1 MFLNQSDKITIYR
14 PAWLAGNKM
23 QIIKRLR
30 LRARLAGSKKGINT
44 GINHFHPLGVFLND
58 LSDCTQHQLSAGG
71 EELPMLPVTWDGVLV
86 SISLIVAFIAS
97 FTALDTAGRVA
108 VSRGWSARFWLLA
121 GGSAMGIGI
130 WAMHFIG
137 MLAMMMPVTM
147 RYDIRLTSLSLL
159 VAILASCLA
168 FGQTV
173 GGLHLTRHRLLRG
186 SLILGAGVAA
196 MHYLGMYAL
205 LIEPRPEWNSV
216 LVVLSVLIAFVA
228 SGVALW
234 LAFHL
239 RKGEHH
245 LLLMR
250 GLASLVMGIA
260 IAGMHY
266 VGMAAATFSHHS
278 MMQSQGL
285 SNPGL
290 AVWVT
295 LITLTILGITL
306 LCSMLDAQMRATR
319 LAARLRF
326 ANKELLQL
334 ALHDNLTALPNRV
347 MLEQQ
352 LDRVIKKAM
361 LNDFRFAVIY
371 MDLDGFKAVN
381 DTWGHHVGDRL
392 LLAVAE
398 RLRSQLSETMLLA
411 RLGGD
416 EFVLMVKRCDISP
429 ARQLAQR
436 LVKVIG
442 KPFEFDRYV
451 LHVSLSAGIAIF
463 PLHGRNR
470 QELLF
475 NADAAMYH
483 TKNSGRNGW
492 CLFERAMSAATQHQ
506 LELTN
511 DLWEALERQQMRL
524 FYQPKFR
531 SGGTRLMGFEAL
543 LRWQHPQRGLL
554 TPELFL
560 PRAEKTG
567 QIVALGNWVI
577 EEACRQLRIWH
588 NQGHTEW
595 TVSVNLSALQ
605 FHQRDLLATLTRTLT
620 RYQLPG
626 CALMLEITEA
636 IAMRDPVFSQ
646 QRIRELQQ
654 AGVSIAIDNFGIGY
668 ANLLHLKDL
677 DASELKIDRS
687 FINSLRPGSEDATVV
702 SAMLTLAQSLNLRMV
717 AEGVETE
724 EQQHL
729 LTSLGFDA
737 LQGYLLGKP
746 TPADRV
752 EVFSL
757 AARQHPMPAASG

>member
-1 MFLNQSDKITIYR
+1 
-14 PAWLAGNKM
+14 
-23 QIIKRLR
+23 
-30 LRARLAGSKKGINT
+30 
-44 GINHFHPLGVFLND
+44 
-58 LSDCTQHQLSAGG
+58 
-71 EELPMLPVTWDGVLV
+71 MLPVTWDSVLICV
-86 SISLIVAFIAS
+86 SLIVVFIAS

-108 VSRGWSARFWLLA
+108 VSRGWSARFWLLV
-121 GGSAMGIGI
+121 GGIAMGIGV

-137 MLAMMMPVTM
+137 MLAMMMPMMM
-147 RYDIRLTSLSLL
+147 RYDTRLTILSLL
-159 VAILASCLA
+159 VAILASVLA

-173 GGLHLTRHRLLRG
+173 GGLHLTRQRLLRG
-186 SLILGAGVAA
+186 TLILGAGVVV

-205 LIEPRPEWNSV
+205 LIEPQPEWNAL
-216 LVVLSVLIAFVA
+216 LVALSVLIAFAA
-228 SGVALW
+228 SGLALW

-239 RKGEHH
+239 RQGDHH
-245 LLLMR
+245 LMLMR

-266 VGMAAATFSHHS
+266 VGMAAAEFSHSS
-278 MMQSQGL
+278 MMQPHGV
-285 SNPGL
+285 SNAGL

-306 LCSMLDAQMRATR
+306 LSSMLDAQLRAARLATR
-319 LAARLRF
+319 LNRANQELR
-326 ANKELLQL
+326 QL
-334 ALHDNLTALPNRV
+334 AMHDNLTTLPNRV

-352 LDRVIKKAM
+352 LDLAIKQAM
-361 LNDFRFAVIY
+361 LNEHRFAVIY

-392 LLAVAE
+392 LVAVAE
-398 RLRSQLSETMLLA
+398 RLCSQLSNTMLLV

-416 EFVLMVKRCDISP
+416 EFVLMAECDISA
-429 ARQLAQR
+429 ARQLAQK
-436 LVKVIG
+436 LVKVISS
-442 KPFEFDRYV
+442 PFELDRYV

-483 TKNSGRNGW
+483 TKHSGRNGW
-492 CLFERAMSAATQHQ
+492 CLFEPAMSAATQHQ
-506 LELTN
+506 LELAN
-511 DLWEALERQQMRL
+511 DLWEAIEREQMRL
-524 FYQPKFR
+524 FYQPKFC
-531 SGGTRLMGFEAL
+531 SGGTRLIGFEAL

-567 QIVALGNWVI
+567 QIIALGNWVI
-577 EEACRQLRIWH
+577 GEACRQLRIWH
-588 NQGHTEW
+588 SQGHSDW

-605 FHQRDLLATLTRTLT
+605 FHQRDLLTILTQTLARN
-620 RYQLPG
+620 QLPG
-626 CALMLEITEA
+626 SALMLEITEA
-636 IAMRDPVFSQ
+636 IAMRDPAFSQ

-654 AGVSIAIDNFGIGY
+654 AGVSVAIDNFGIGY

-687 FINSLRPGSEDATVV
+687 FINCLRPGSEDATVV

-752 EVFSL
+752 EALSFPSL
-757 AARQHPMPAASG
+757 RQPVASLSG

>member
-1 MFLNQSDKITIYR
+1 
-14 PAWLAGNKM
+14 
-23 QIIKRLR
+23 
-30 LRARLAGSKKGINT
+30 
-44 GINHFHPLGVFLND
+44 
-58 LSDCTQHQLSAGG
+58 
-71 EELPMLPVTWDGVLV
+71 MLPVTWDSVLICV
-86 SISLIVAFIAS
+86 SLIVVFIAS

-108 VSRGWSARFWLLA
+108 VSRGWSARFWLLV
-121 GGSAMGIGI
+121 GGIAMGIGV

-137 MLAMMMPVTM
+137 MLAMMMPMMM
-147 RYDIRLTSLSLL
+147 RYDTRLTILSLL
-159 VAILASCLA
+159 VAILASVLA

-173 GGLHLTRHRLLRG
+173 GGLHLTRQRLLRG
-186 SLILGAGVAA
+186 TLILGAGVVV

-205 LIEPRPEWNSV
+205 LIEPQPEWNAL
-216 LVVLSVLIAFVA
+216 LVALSVLIAFAA
-228 SGVALW
+228 SGLALW

-239 RKGEHH
+239 RQGDHH
-245 LLLMR
+245 LMLMR

-266 VGMAAATFSHHS
+266 VGMAAAEFSHSS
-278 MMQSQGL
+278 MMQPHGV
-285 SNPGL
+285 SNAGL

-306 LCSMLDAQMRATR
+306 LSSMLDAQLRAARLATR
-319 LAARLRF
+319 LNRANQELR
-326 ANKELLQL
+326 QL
-334 ALHDNLTALPNRV
+334 AMHDNLTTLPNRV

-352 LDRVIKKAM
+352 LDLAIKQAM
-361 LNDFRFAVIY
+361 LNEHRFAVIY

-392 LLAVAE
+392 LVAVAE
-398 RLRSQLSETMLLA
+398 RLCSQLSNTMLLV

-416 EFVLMVKRCDISP
+416 EFVLMAECDISA
-429 ARQLAQR
+429 ARQLAQK
-436 LVKVIG
+436 LVKVISS
-442 KPFEFDRYV
+442 PFELDRYV

-483 TKNSGRNGW
+483 TKHSGRNGW
-492 CLFERAMSAATQHQ
+492 CLFEPAMSAATQHQ
-506 LELTN
+506 LELAN
-511 DLWEALERQQMRL
+511 DLWEAIEREQMRL
-524 FYQPKFR
+524 FYQPKFC

-567 QIVALGNWVI
+567 QIIALGNWVI
-577 EEACRQLRIWH
+577 GEACRQLRIWH
-588 NQGHTEW
+588 SQGHSDW

-605 FHQRDLLATLTRTLT
+605 FHQRDLLTILTQTLARN
-620 RYQLPG
+620 QLPDS
-626 CALMLEITEA
+626 ALMLEITEA
-636 IAMRDPVFSQ
+636 IAMRDPAFSQ

-654 AGVSIAIDNFGIGY
+654 AGVSVAIDNFGIGY

-687 FINSLRPGSEDATVV
+687 FINCLRPGSEDATVV

-752 EVFSL
+752 EALSFPSL
-757 AARQHPMPAASG
+757 RQPVASLSG

>member
-1 MFLNQSDKITIYR
+1 
-14 PAWLAGNKM
+14 
-23 QIIKRLR
+23 
-30 LRARLAGSKKGINT
+30 
-44 GINHFHPLGVFLND
+44 
-58 LSDCTQHQLSAGG
+58 
-71 EELPMLPVTWDGVLV
+71 MLPVTWDSVLICV
-86 SISLIVAFIAS
+86 SLIVAFIAS

-108 VSRGWSARFWLLA
+108 VSRGWSARFWLLV
-121 GGSAMGIGI
+121 GGIAMGIGV

-137 MLAMMMPVTM
+137 MLAMILPMMM
-147 RYDIRLTSLSLL
+147 RYDTRLTILSLL
-159 VAILASCLA
+159 VAILASVLA

-173 GGLHLTRHRLLRG
+173 GGLHLTRQRLLRG
-186 SLILGAGVAA
+186 TLILGAGVVV

-205 LIEPRPEWNSV
+205 LIEPQPEWNAL
-216 LVVLSVLIAFVA
+216 LVALSVLIAFAA
-228 SGVALW
+228 SGLALW

-239 RKGEHH
+239 RQGDHH
-245 LLLMR
+245 LMLMR

-266 VGMAAATFSHHS
+266 VGMAAAEFSHSS
-278 MMQSQGL
+278 MMQPHGV
-285 SNPGL
+285 SNAGL

-306 LCSMLDAQMRATR
+306 LSSMLDAQLRAARLATR
-319 LAARLRF
+319 LNRANQELR
-326 ANKELLQL
+326 QL
-334 ALHDNLTALPNRV
+334 AMHDNLTTLPNRV

-352 LDRVIKKAM
+352 LDLAIKQAM
-361 LNDFRFAVIY
+361 LNEHRFAVIY

-392 LLAVAE
+392 LVAVAE
-398 RLRSQLSETMLLA
+398 RLCSQLSNTMLLV

-416 EFVLMVKRCDISP
+416 EFVLMAECDISA
-429 ARQLAQR
+429 ARQLAQK
-436 LVKVIG
+436 LVKVISS
-442 KPFEFDRYV
+442 PFELDRYV

-483 TKNSGRNGW
+483 TKHSGRNGW
-492 CLFERAMSAATQHQ
+492 CLFEPAMSAATQHQ
-506 LELTN
+506 LELAN
-511 DLWEALERQQMRL
+511 DLWEAIEREQMRL
-524 FYQPKFR
+524 FYQPKFC

-567 QIVALGNWVI
+567 QIIALGNWVI
-577 EEACRQLRIWH
+577 GEACRQLRIWH
-588 NQGHTEW
+588 SQGHSDW

-605 FHQRDLLATLTRTLT
+605 FHQRDLLTILTQTLARN
-620 RYQLPG
+620 QLPG
-626 CALMLEITEA
+626 SALMLEITEA
-636 IAMRDPVFSQ
+636 IAMRDPAFSQ

-654 AGVSIAIDNFGIGY
+654 AGVSVAIDNFGIGY

-687 FINSLRPGSEDATVV
+687 FINCLRPGSEDATVV

-752 EVFSL
+752 EALSFPSL
-757 AARQHPMPAASG
+757 RQPVASLSG

>member
-1 MFLNQSDKITIYR
+1 
-14 PAWLAGNKM
+14 
-23 QIIKRLR
+23 
-30 LRARLAGSKKGINT
+30 
-44 GINHFHPLGVFLND
+44 
-58 LSDCTQHQLSAGG
+58 
-71 EELPMLPVTWDGVLV
+71 MLPVTWDSVLICV
-86 SISLIVAFIAS
+86 SLIVAFIAS

-108 VSRGWSARFWLLA
+108 VSRGWSARFWLLV
-121 GGSAMGIGI
+121 GGIAMGIGV

-137 MLAMMMPVTM
+137 MLAMMMPMMM
-147 RYDIRLTSLSLL
+147 RYDTRLTILSLL
-159 VAILASCLA
+159 VAILGSVLA

-173 GGLHLTRHRLLRG
+173 GGLHLTRQRLLRG
-186 SLILGAGVAA
+186 TLILGAGVVV

-205 LIEPRPEWNSV
+205 LIEPQPEWNAL
-216 LVVLSVLIAFVA
+216 LVALSVLIAFAA
-228 SGVALW
+228 SGLALW

-239 RKGEHH
+239 RQGDHH
-245 LLLMR
+245 LMLMR

-266 VGMAAATFSHHS
+266 VGMAAAEFSHSS
-278 MMQSQGL
+278 MMQPHGV
-285 SNPGL
+285 SNAGL

-295 LITLTILGITL
+295 LITLTILGVTL
-306 LCSMLDAQMRATR
+306 LSSMLDAQLRAARLATR
-319 LAARLRF
+319 LNRANQELR
-326 ANKELLQL
+326 QL
-334 ALHDNLTALPNRV
+334 AMHDNLTTLPNRV

-352 LDRVIKKAM
+352 LDLAIKQAM
-361 LNDFRFAVIY
+361 LNEHRFAVIY

-392 LLAVAE
+392 LVAVAE
-398 RLRSQLSETMLLA
+398 RLCNQLSNTMLLV

-416 EFVLMVKRCDISP
+416 EFVLMAECDISA
-429 ARQLAQR
+429 ARQLAQK
-436 LVKVIG
+436 LVKVISS
-442 KPFEFDRYV
+442 PFELDRYV

-483 TKNSGRNGW
+483 TKHSGRNGW
-492 CLFERAMSAATQHQ
+492 CLFEPAMSAATQHQ
-506 LELTN
+506 LELAN
-511 DLWEALERQQMRL
+511 DLWEAIEREQMRL
-524 FYQPKFR
+524 FYQPKFC

-567 QIVALGNWVI
+567 QIIALGNWVI
-577 EEACRQLRIWH
+577 GEACRQLRIWH
-588 NQGHTEW
+588 SQGHSDW

-605 FHQRDLLATLTRTLT
+605 FHQRDLLTILTQTLA

-626 CALMLEITEA
+626 SALMLEITEA
-636 IAMRDPVFSQ
+636 IAMRDPAFSQ

-654 AGVSIAIDNFGIGY
+654 AGVSVAIDNFGIGY

-687 FINSLRPGSEDATVV
+687 FINCLRPGSEDATVV

-752 EVFSL
+752 EALSFPSL
-757 AARQHPMPAASG
+757 RQPVASLSG

>member
-1 MFLNQSDKITIYR
+1 
-14 PAWLAGNKM
+14 
-23 QIIKRLR
+23 
-30 LRARLAGSKKGINT
+30 
-44 GINHFHPLGVFLND
+44 
-58 LSDCTQHQLSAGG
+58 
-71 EELPMLPVTWDGVLV
+71 MLPVTWDSVLICV
-86 SISLIVAFIAS
+86 SLIVAFIAS

-108 VSRGWSARFWLLA
+108 VSRGWSARFWLLV
-121 GGSAMGIGI
+121 GGIAMGIGV

-137 MLAMMMPVTM
+137 MLAMMMPMMM
-147 RYDIRLTSLSLL
+147 RYDTRLTILSLL
-159 VAILASCLA
+159 VAILASVLA

-173 GGLHLTRHRLLRG
+173 GGLHLTRQRLLRG
-186 SLILGAGVAA
+186 TLILGAGVVV

-205 LIEPRPEWNSV
+205 LIEPQPEWNAL
-216 LVVLSVLIAFVA
+216 LVALSVLIAFAA
-228 SGVALW
+228 SGLALW

-239 RKGEHH
+239 RQGDHH
-245 LLLMR
+245 LMLMR

-266 VGMAAATFSHHS
+266 VGMAAAEFSHSS
-278 MMQSQGL
+278 MMQPHGV
-285 SNPGL
+285 SNAGL

-306 LCSMLDAQMRATR
+306 LSSMLDAQLRAARLATR
-319 LAARLRF
+319 LNRANQELR
-326 ANKELLQL
+326 QL
-334 ALHDNLTALPNRV
+334 AMHDNLTTLPNRV

-352 LDRVIKKAM
+352 LDLAIKKAM
-361 LNDFRFAVIY
+361 LNEHRFAVIY

-392 LLAVAE
+392 LVAVAE
-398 RLRSQLSETMLLA
+398 RLCSQLSNTMLLV

-416 EFVLMVKRCDISP
+416 EFVLMAECDISA
-429 ARQLAQR
+429 ARQLAQK
-436 LVKVIG
+436 LVKVISS
-442 KPFEFDRYV
+442 PFELDRYV

-483 TKNSGRNGW
+483 TKHSGRNGW
-492 CLFERAMSAATQHQ
+492 CLFEPAMSAATQHQ
-506 LELTN
+506 LELAN
-511 DLWEALERQQMRL
+511 DLWEAIEREQMRL
-524 FYQPKFR
+524 FYQPKFC

-567 QIVALGNWVI
+567 QIIALGNWVI
-577 EEACRQLRIWH
+577 GEACRQLRLWH
-588 NQGHTEW
+588 NQGHSDW

-605 FHQRDLLATLTRTLT
+605 FHQRDLLTILTQTLARN
-620 RYQLPG
+620 QLPG
-626 CALMLEITEA
+626 SALMLEITEA
-636 IAMRDPVFSQ
+636 IAMRDPAFSQ

-654 AGVSIAIDNFGIGY
+654 AGVSVAIDNFGIGY

-687 FINSLRPGSEDATVV
+687 FINCLRPGSEDATVV

-752 EVFSL
+752 EALSFPSL
-757 AARQHPMPAASG
+757 RQPVASLSG

>member
-1 MFLNQSDKITIYR
+1 
-14 PAWLAGNKM
+14 
-23 QIIKRLR
+23 
-30 LRARLAGSKKGINT
+30 
-44 GINHFHPLGVFLND
+44 
-58 LSDCTQHQLSAGG
+58 
-71 EELPMLPVTWDGVLV
+71 MLPVTWDSVLICV
-86 SISLIVAFIAS
+86 SLIVVFIAS

-108 VSRGWSARFWLLA
+108 VTRGWSARFWLLV
-121 GGSAMGIGI
+121 GGIAMGIGV

-137 MLAMMMPVTM
+137 MLAMMLPMMM
-147 RYDIRLTSLSLL
+147 RYDTRLTIFSLL
-159 VAILASCLA
+159 VAILASVLA

-173 GGLHLTRHRLLRG
+173 GGLHLTRQRLLRG
-186 SLILGAGVAA
+186 TLILGAGVAI

-205 LIEPRPEWNSV
+205 LIEPQPEWNAL
-216 LVVLSVLIAFVA
+216 LVALSVLIAFAA
-228 SGVALW
+228 SGLALW

-239 RKGEHH
+239 RQGDHH
-245 LLLMR
+245 LMLMR

-266 VGMAAATFSHHS
+266 VGMAAAEFSHSS
-278 MMQSQGL
+278 MMQPHGV
-285 SNPGL
+285 SNAGL

-306 LCSMLDAQMRATR
+306 LSSMLDAQLRAARLATR
-319 LAARLRF
+319 LNRANQELR
-326 ANKELLQL
+326 QL
-334 ALHDNLTALPNRV
+334 AMHDNLTTLPNRV

-352 LDRVIKKAM
+352 LDLAIKQAM
-361 LNDFRFAVIY
+361 INEHRFAVIY

-392 LLAVAE
+392 LVAVAE
-398 RLRSQLSETMLLA
+398 RLRSQLSNTMLLV

-416 EFVLMVKRCDISP
+416 EFVLMAECDISA
-429 ARQLAQR
+429 ARQLAQK
-436 LVKVIG
+436 LVKVISS
-442 KPFEFDRYV
+442 PFELDRYV

-483 TKNSGRNGW
+483 TKHSGRNGW
-492 CLFERAMSAATQHQ
+492 CLFEPAMSAATQHQ
-506 LELTN
+506 LELAN
-511 DLWEALERQQMRL
+511 DLWEAIEREQMRL
-524 FYQPKFR
+524 FYQPKFC

-567 QIVALGNWVI
+567 QIIALGNWVVG
-577 EEACRQLRIWH
+577 EACRQLRIWH
-588 NQGHTEW
+588 NQGHSDW

-605 FHQRDLLATLTRTLT
+605 FHQRDLLTILTQTLA

-626 CALMLEITEA
+626 SALMLEITEA
-636 IAMRDPVFSQ
+636 IAMRDPAFSQ

-654 AGVSIAIDNFGIGY
+654 AGVSVAIDNFGIGY

-687 FINSLRPGSEDATVV
+687 FINCLRPGSEDATVV

-752 EVFSL
+752 EALSFPSL
-757 AARQHPMPAASG
+757 RQPVASLPG

>member
-1 MFLNQSDKITIYR
+1 
-14 PAWLAGNKM
+14 
-23 QIIKRLR
+23 
-30 LRARLAGSKKGINT
+30 
-44 GINHFHPLGVFLND
+44 
-58 LSDCTQHQLSAGG
+58 
-71 EELPMLPVTWDGVLV
+71 MLPVTWDSVLICV
-86 SISLIVAFIAS
+86 SLIVAFIAS

-108 VSRGWSARFWLLA
+108 VSRGWSARFWLLV
-121 GGSAMGIGI
+121 GGIAMGIGV
-130 WAMHFIG
+130 WSMHFIG
-137 MLAMMMPVTM
+137 MLAMMLPMMM
-147 RYDIRLTSLSLL
+147 RYDTRLTILSLL
-159 VAILASCLA
+159 VAILASVLA

-173 GGLHLTRHRLLRG
+173 GGLHLTRQRLLRG
-186 SLILGAGVAA
+186 TLILGAGVVV

-205 LIEPRPEWNSV
+205 LIEPQPDWNAL
-216 LVVLSVLIAFVA
+216 LVALSVLIAFAA
-228 SGVALW
+228 SGLALW

-239 RKGEHH
+239 RQGDHH
-245 LLLMR
+245 LMLMR

-266 VGMAAATFSHHS
+266 VGMAAAEFSHSS
-278 MMQSQGL
+278 MMQPHGV
-285 SNPGL
+285 SNAGL

-306 LCSMLDAQMRATR
+306 LSSMLDAQLRAARLATR
-319 LAARLRF
+319 LNRANQELR
-326 ANKELLQL
+326 QL
-334 ALHDNLTALPNRV
+334 AMHDNLTTLPNRV

-352 LDRVIKKAM
+352 LDLAIKQAM
-361 LNDFRFAVIY
+361 LNEHRFAVIY

-392 LLAVAE
+392 LVAVAE
-398 RLRSQLSETMLLA
+398 RLCSQLSNTMLLV

-416 EFVLMVKRCDISP
+416 EFVLMAECDISA
-429 ARQLAQR
+429 ARQLAQK
-436 LVKVIG
+436 LVKVISS
-442 KPFEFDRYV
+442 PFELDRYV

-483 TKNSGRNGW
+483 TKHSGRNGW
-492 CLFERAMSAATQHQ
+492 CLFEPAMSAATQHQ
-506 LELTN
+506 LELAN
-511 DLWEALERQQMRL
+511 DLWEAIEREQMRL
-524 FYQPKFR
+524 FYQPKFC

-567 QIVALGNWVI
+567 QIIALGNWVI
-577 EEACRQLRIWH
+577 GEACRQLRLWH
-588 NQGHTEW
+588 NQGHSDW

-605 FHQRDLLATLTRTLT
+605 FHQRDLLTILTQTLARN
-620 RYQLPG
+620 QLPG
-626 CALMLEITEA
+626 SALMLEITEA
-636 IAMRDPVFSQ
+636 IAMRDPAFSQ

-654 AGVSIAIDNFGIGY
+654 AGVSVAIDNFGIGY

-687 FINSLRPGSEDATVV
+687 FINCLRPGSEDATVV

-752 EVFSL
+752 EALSFPSL
-757 AARQHPMPAASG
+757 RQPVASLSG

>member
-1 MFLNQSDKITIYR
+1 
-14 PAWLAGNKM
+14 
-23 QIIKRLR
+23 
-30 LRARLAGSKKGINT
+30 
-44 GINHFHPLGVFLND
+44 
-58 LSDCTQHQLSAGG
+58 
-71 EELPMLPVTWDGVLV
+71 MLPVTWDSVLICV
-86 SISLIVAFIAS
+86 SLIVVFIAS

-108 VSRGWSARFWLLA
+108 VSRGWSARFWLLV
-121 GGSAMGIGI
+121 GGIAMGIGV
-130 WAMHFIG
+130 WSMHFIG
-137 MLAMMMPVTM
+137 MLAMMMPMMM
-147 RYDIRLTSLSLL
+147 RYDTRLTILSLL
-159 VAILASCLA
+159 VAILASVLA

-173 GGLHLTRHRLLRG
+173 GGLHLTRQRLLRG
-186 SLILGAGVAA
+186 TLILGAGVVV

-205 LIEPRPEWNSV
+205 LIEPQPEWNAL
-216 LVVLSVLIAFVA
+216 LVALSVLIAFAA
-228 SGVALW
+228 SGLALW

-239 RKGEHH
+239 RQGDHH
-245 LLLMR
+245 LMLMR

-266 VGMAAATFSHHS
+266 VGMAAAEFSHSS
-278 MMQSQGL
+278 MMQPHGV
-285 SNPGL
+285 SNAGL

-295 LITLTILGITL
+295 LITLTILGVTL
-306 LCSMLDAQMRATR
+306 LSSMLDAQLRAARLATR
-319 LAARLRF
+319 LNRANQELR
-326 ANKELLQL
+326 QL
-334 ALHDNLTALPNRV
+334 AMHDNLTTLPNRV

-352 LDRVIKKAM
+352 LDLAIKQAM
-361 LNDFRFAVIY
+361 LNEHRFAVIY

-392 LLAVAE
+392 LVAVAE
-398 RLRSQLSETMLLA
+398 RLCSQLSNTMLLV

-416 EFVLMVKRCDISP
+416 EFVLMAECDISA
-429 ARQLAQR
+429 ARQLAQK
-436 LVKVIG
+436 LVKVISS
-442 KPFEFDRYV
+442 PFELDRYV

-483 TKNSGRNGW
+483 TKHSGRNGW
-492 CLFERAMSAATQHQ
+492 CLFEPAMSAATQHQ
-506 LELTN
+506 LELAN
-511 DLWEALERQQMRL
+511 DLWEAIEREQMRL
-524 FYQPKFR
+524 FYQPKFC

-567 QIVALGNWVI
+567 QIIALGNWVI
-577 EEACRQLRIWH
+577 GEACRQLRIWH
-588 NQGHTEW
+588 SQGHSDW

-605 FHQRDLLATLTRTLT
+605 FHQRDLLTILTQTLARN
-620 RYQLPG
+620 QLPG
-626 CALMLEITEA
+626 SALMLEITEA
-636 IAMRDPVFSQ
+636 IAMRDPAFSQ

-654 AGVSIAIDNFGIGY
+654 AGVSVAIDNFGIGY

-687 FINSLRPGSEDATVV
+687 FINCLRPGSEDATVV

-752 EVFSL
+752 EALSFPSL
-757 AARQHPMPAASG
+757 RQPVASLSG

>member
-1 MFLNQSDKITIYR
+1 
-14 PAWLAGNKM
+14 
-23 QIIKRLR
+23 
-30 LRARLAGSKKGINT
+30 
-44 GINHFHPLGVFLND
+44 
-58 LSDCTQHQLSAGG
+58 
-71 EELPMLPVTWDGVLV
+71 MLPVTWDSVLICV
-86 SISLIVAFIAS
+86 SLIVVFIAS

-108 VSRGWSARFWLLA
+108 VTRGWSARFWLLV
-121 GGSAMGIGI
+121 GGIAMGIGV

-137 MLAMMMPVTM
+137 MLAMMLPMMM
-147 RYDIRLTSLSLL
+147 RYDTRLTILSLL
-159 VAILASCLA
+159 VAILASVLA

-173 GGLHLTRHRLLRG
+173 GGLHLTRQRLLRG
-186 SLILGAGVAA
+186 TLILGAGVAI

-205 LIEPRPEWNSV
+205 LIEPQPEWNAL
-216 LVVLSVLIAFVA
+216 LVALSVLIAFAA
-228 SGVALW
+228 SGLALW

-239 RKGEHH
+239 RQGDHH
-245 LLLMR
+245 LMLMR

-266 VGMAAATFSHHS
+266 VGMAAAEFSHSS
-278 MMQSQGL
+278 MMQPHGV
-285 SNPGL
+285 SNAGL

-306 LCSMLDAQMRATR
+306 LSSMLDAQLRAARLATR
-319 LAARLRF
+319 LNRANQELR
-326 ANKELLQL
+326 QL
-334 ALHDNLTALPNRV
+334 AMHDNLTTLPNRV

-352 LDRVIKKAM
+352 LDLAIKQAM
-361 LNDFRFAVIY
+361 INEHRFAVIY

-392 LLAVAE
+392 LVAVAE
-398 RLRSQLSETMLLA
+398 RLRSQLSNTMLLV

-416 EFVLMVKRCDISP
+416 EFVLMAECDISA
-429 ARQLAQR
+429 ARQLAQK
-436 LVKVIG
+436 LVKVISS
-442 KPFEFDRYV
+442 PFELDRYV

-483 TKNSGRNGW
+483 TKHSGRNGW
-492 CLFERAMSAATQHQ
+492 CLFEPSMSAATQHQ
-506 LELTN
+506 LELAN
-511 DLWEALERQQMRL
+511 DLWKAIEREQMRL
-524 FYQPKFR
+524 FYQPKFC

-567 QIVALGNWVI
+567 QIIALGNWVI
-577 EEACRQLRIWH
+577 GEACRQLRIWH
-588 NQGHTEW
+588 SQGHSDW

-605 FHQRDLLATLTRTLT
+605 FHQRDLLTILTQTLA

-626 CALMLEITEA
+626 SALMLEITEA
-636 IAMRDPVFSQ
+636 IAMRDPAFSQ

-654 AGVSIAIDNFGIGY
+654 AGVSVAIDNFGIGY

-687 FINSLRPGSEDATVV
+687 FINCLRPGSEDATVV

-752 EVFSL
+752 EALSFPSL
-757 AARQHPMPAASG
+757 RQPVASLSG

>member
-1 MFLNQSDKITIYR
+1 
-14 PAWLAGNKM
+14 
-23 QIIKRLR
+23 
-30 LRARLAGSKKGINT
+30 
-44 GINHFHPLGVFLND
+44 
-58 LSDCTQHQLSAGG
+58 
-71 EELPMLPVTWDGVLV
+71 MLPVTWDSVLICV
-86 SISLIVAFIAS
+86 SLIVVFIAS

-108 VSRGWSARFWLLA
+108 VSRGWSARFWLLV
-121 GGSAMGIGI
+121 GGIAMGIGV

-137 MLAMMMPVTM
+137 MLAMMMPMMM
-147 RYDIRLTSLSLL
+147 RYDTRLTILSLL
-159 VAILASCLA
+159 VAILASVLA

-173 GGLHLTRHRLLRG
+173 GGLHLTRQRLLRG
-186 SLILGAGVAA
+186 TLILGAGVVV

-205 LIEPRPEWNSV
+205 LIEPQPEWNAL
-216 LVVLSVLIAFVA
+216 LVALSVLIAFAA
-228 SGVALW
+228 SGLALW

-239 RKGEHH
+239 RQGDHH
-245 LLLMR
+245 LMLMR

-266 VGMAAATFSHHS
+266 VGMAAAEFSHSS
-278 MMQSQGL
+278 MMQPHGV
-285 SNPGL
+285 SNAGL

-306 LCSMLDAQMRATR
+306 LSSMLDAQLRAARLATR
-319 LAARLRF
+319 LNRANQELR
-326 ANKELLQL
+326 QL
-334 ALHDNLTALPNRV
+334 AMHDNLTTLPNRV

-352 LDRVIKKAM
+352 LDLAIKQAM
-361 LNDFRFAVIY
+361 LNEHRFAVIY

-392 LLAVAE
+392 LVAVAE
-398 RLRSQLSETMLLA
+398 RLRSQLSNTMLLV

-416 EFVLMVKRCDISP
+416 EFVLMAECDISA
-429 ARQLAQR
+429 ARQLAQK
-436 LVKVIG
+436 LVKVISS
-442 KPFEFDRYV
+442 PFELDRYV

-483 TKNSGRNGW
+483 TKHSGRNGW
-492 CLFERAMSAATQHQ
+492 CLFEPAMSAATQHQ
-506 LELTN
+506 LELAN
-511 DLWEALERQQMRL
+511 DLWEAIEREQMRL
-524 FYQPKFR
+524 FYQPKFC

-567 QIVALGNWVI
+567 QIIALGNWVI
-577 EEACRQLRIWH
+577 GEACRQLRIWH
-588 NQGHTEW
+588 SQGQSDW

-605 FHQRDLLATLTRTLT
+605 FHQRDLLTILTQTLA

-626 CALMLEITEA
+626 SALMLEITEA
-636 IAMRDPVFSQ
+636 IAMRDPAFSQ

-654 AGVSIAIDNFGIGY
+654 AGVSVAIDNFGIGY

-687 FINSLRPGSEDATVV
+687 FINCLRPGSEDATVV

-752 EVFSL
+752 EALSFPSL
-757 AARQHPMPAASG
+757 RQPVASLPG

>member
-1 MFLNQSDKITIYR
+1 
-14 PAWLAGNKM
+14 
-23 QIIKRLR
+23 
-30 LRARLAGSKKGINT
+30 
-44 GINHFHPLGVFLND
+44 
-58 LSDCTQHQLSAGG
+58 
-71 EELPMLPVTWDGVLV
+71 MLPVTWDSVLICV
-86 SISLIVAFIAS
+86 SLIVAFIAS

-108 VSRGWSARFWLLA
+108 VSRGWSARFWLLV
-121 GGSAMGIGI
+121 GGIAMGIGV

-137 MLAMMMPVTM
+137 MLAMMMPMMM
-147 RYDIRLTSLSLL
+147 RYDTRLTILSLL
-159 VAILASCLA
+159 VAILASVLA

-173 GGLHLTRHRLLRG
+173 GGLHLTRQRLLRG
-186 SLILGAGVAA
+186 TLILGAGVVV

-205 LIEPRPEWNSV
+205 LIEPQPEWNAL
-216 LVVLSVLIAFVA
+216 LVALSVLIAFAA
-228 SGVALW
+228 SGLALW

-239 RKGEHH
+239 RQGDHH
-245 LLLMR
+245 LMLMR

-266 VGMAAATFSHHS
+266 VGMAAAEFSHSS
-278 MMQSQGL
+278 MMQPHGV
-285 SNPGL
+285 SNAGL

-306 LCSMLDAQMRATR
+306 LSSMLDAQLRAARLATR
-319 LAARLRF
+319 LNRANQELR
-326 ANKELLQL
+326 QL
-334 ALHDNLTALPNRV
+334 AMHDNLTTLPNRV

-352 LDRVIKKAM
+352 LDLAIKQAM
-361 LNDFRFAVIY
+361 LNEHRFAVIY

-392 LLAVAE
+392 LVAVAE
-398 RLRSQLSETMLLA
+398 RLCSQLSNTMLLV

-416 EFVLMVKRCDISP
+416 EFVLMAECDISA
-429 ARQLAQR
+429 ARQLAQK
-436 LVKVIG
+436 LVKVISS
-442 KPFEFDRYV
+442 PFELDRYV

-483 TKNSGRNGW
+483 TKHSGRNGW
-492 CLFERAMSAATQHQ
+492 CLFEPAMSAATQHQ
-506 LELTN
+506 LELAN
-511 DLWEALERQQMRL
+511 DLWEAIEREQMRL
-524 FYQPKFR
+524 FYQPKFC

-567 QIVALGNWVI
+567 QIIALGNWVI
-577 EEACRQLRIWH
+577 GEACRQLRIWH
-588 NQGHTEW
+588 SQGHSDW

-605 FHQRDLLATLTRTLT
+605 FHQRDLLTILTQTLA

-626 CALMLEITEA
+626 SALMLEITEA
-636 IAMRDPVFSQ
+636 IAMRDPAFSQ

-654 AGVSIAIDNFGIGY
+654 AGVSVAIDNFGIGY

-687 FINSLRPGSEDATVV
+687 FINCLRPGSEDATVV

-752 EVFSL
+752 EALSFPSL
-757 AARQHPMPAASG
+757 RQPVASLSG

>member
-1 MFLNQSDKITIYR
+1 
-14 PAWLAGNKM
+14 
-23 QIIKRLR
+23 
-30 LRARLAGSKKGINT
+30 
-44 GINHFHPLGVFLND
+44 
-58 LSDCTQHQLSAGG
+58 
-71 EELPMLPVTWDGVLV
+71 MLPVTWDSVLICV
-86 SISLIVAFIAS
+86 SLIVVFIAS

-108 VSRGWSARFWLLA
+108 VTRGWSARFWLLV
-121 GGSAMGIGI
+121 GGIAMGIGV

-137 MLAMMMPVTM
+137 MLAMMLPMMM
-147 RYDIRLTSLSLL
+147 RYDTRLTILSLL
-159 VAILASCLA
+159 VAILASVLA

-173 GGLHLTRHRLLRG
+173 GGLHLTRQRLLRG
-186 SLILGAGVAA
+186 TLILGAGVAI

-205 LIEPRPEWNSV
+205 LIEPQPEWNAL
-216 LVVLSVLIAFVA
+216 LVALSVLIAFAA
-228 SGVALW
+228 SGLALW

-239 RKGEHH
+239 RQGDHH
-245 LLLMR
+245 LMLMR

-266 VGMAAATFSHHS
+266 VGMAAAEFSHSS
-278 MMQSQGL
+278 MMQPHGV
-285 SNPGL
+285 SNAGL

-306 LCSMLDAQMRATR
+306 LSSMLDAQLRAARLATR
-319 LAARLRF
+319 LNRANQELR
-326 ANKELLQL
+326 QL
-334 ALHDNLTALPNRV
+334 AMHDNLTTLPNRV

-352 LDRVIKKAM
+352 LDLAIKQAM
-361 LNDFRFAVIY
+361 INEHRFAVIY

-392 LLAVAE
+392 LVAVAE
-398 RLRSQLSETMLLA
+398 RLRSQLSNTMLLV

-416 EFVLMVKRCDISP
+416 EFVLMAECDISG
-429 ARQLAQR
+429 ARQLAQK
-436 LVKVIG
+436 LVKVISS
-442 KPFEFDRYV
+442 PFELDRYV

-483 TKNSGRNGW
+483 TKHSGRNGW
-492 CLFERAMSAATQHQ
+492 CLFEPAMSAATQHQ
-506 LELTN
+506 LELAN
-511 DLWEALERQQMRL
+511 DLWEAIEREQMRL
-524 FYQPKFR
+524 FYQPKFC

-567 QIVALGNWVI
+567 QIIALGNWVI
-577 EEACRQLRIWH
+577 GEACRQLRIWH
-588 NQGHTEW
+588 NQGHSDW

-605 FHQRDLLATLTRTLT
+605 FHQRDLLAILTQTLA

-626 CALMLEITEA
+626 SALMLEITEA
-636 IAMRDPVFSQ
+636 IAMRDPAFSQ

-654 AGVSIAIDNFGIGY
+654 AGVSVAIDNFGIGY

-687 FINSLRPGSEDATVV
+687 FINCLRPGSEDATVV

-752 EVFSL
+752 EALSFPSL
-757 AARQHPMPAASG
+757 RQPVASLSG

>member
-1 MFLNQSDKITIYR
+1 
-14 PAWLAGNKM
+14 
-23 QIIKRLR
+23 
-30 LRARLAGSKKGINT
+30 
-44 GINHFHPLGVFLND
+44 
-58 LSDCTQHQLSAGG
+58 
-71 EELPMLPVTWDGVLV
+71 MLPVTWDSVLICV
-86 SISLIVAFIAS
+86 SLIVVFIAS

-108 VSRGWSARFWLLA
+108 VSRGWSARLWLLV
-121 GGSAMGIGI
+121 GGIAMGIGV

-137 MLAMMMPVTM
+137 MLAMMMPMMM
-147 RYDIRLTSLSLL
+147 RYDTRLTILSLL
-159 VAILASCLA
+159 VAILASVLA

-173 GGLHLTRHRLLRG
+173 GGLHLTRQRLLRG
-186 SLILGAGVAA
+186 TLILGAGVVV

-205 LIEPRPEWNSV
+205 LIEPQPEWNAL
-216 LVVLSVLIAFVA
+216 LVALSVLIAFAA
-228 SGVALW
+228 SGLALW

-239 RKGEHH
+239 RQGDHH
-245 LLLMR
+245 LMLMR

-266 VGMAAATFSHHS
+266 VGMAAAEFSHSS
-278 MMQSQGL
+278 MMQPHGV
-285 SNPGL
+285 SNAGL

-306 LCSMLDAQMRATR
+306 LSSMLDAQLRAARLATR
-319 LAARLRF
+319 LNRANQELR
-326 ANKELLQL
+326 QL
-334 ALHDNLTALPNRV
+334 AMHDNLTTLPNRV

-352 LDRVIKKAM
+352 LDLAIKQAM
-361 LNDFRFAVIY
+361 LNEHRFAVIY

-392 LLAVAE
+392 LVAVAE
-398 RLRSQLSETMLLA
+398 RLCSQLSNTMLLV

-416 EFVLMVKRCDISP
+416 EFVLMAECDISA
-429 ARQLAQR
+429 ARQLAQK
-436 LVKVIG
+436 LVKVISS
-442 KPFEFDRYV
+442 PFELDRYV

-483 TKNSGRNGW
+483 TKHSGRNGW
-492 CLFERAMSAATQHQ
+492 CLFEPAMSAATQHQ
-506 LELTN
+506 LELAN
-511 DLWEALERQQMRL
+511 DLWEAIEREQMRL
-524 FYQPKFR
+524 FYQPKFC

-567 QIVALGNWVI
+567 QIIALGNWVI
-577 EEACRQLRIWH
+577 GEACRQLRIWH
-588 NQGHTEW
+588 SQGHSDW

-605 FHQRDLLATLTRTLT
+605 FHQRDLLTILTQTLARN
-620 RYQLPG
+620 QLPG
-626 CALMLEITEA
+626 SALMLEITEA
-636 IAMRDPVFSQ
+636 IAMRDPAFSQ

-654 AGVSIAIDNFGIGY
+654 AGVSVAIDNFGIGY

-687 FINSLRPGSEDATVV
+687 FINCLRPGSEDATVV

-752 EVFSL
+752 EALSFPSL
-757 AARQHPMPAASG
+757 RQPVASLSG

>member
-1 MFLNQSDKITIYR
+1 
-14 PAWLAGNKM
+14 
-23 QIIKRLR
+23 
-30 LRARLAGSKKGINT
+30 
-44 GINHFHPLGVFLND
+44 
-58 LSDCTQHQLSAGG
+58 
-71 EELPMLPVTWDGVLV
+71 MLPVTWDSVLICV
-86 SISLIVAFIAS
+86 SLIVVFIAS

-108 VSRGWSARFWLLA
+108 VSRGWSARFWLLV
-121 GGSAMGIGI
+121 GGIAMGIGV

-137 MLAMMMPVTM
+137 MLAMMMPMMM
-147 RYDIRLTSLSLL
+147 RYDTRLTILSLL
-159 VAILASCLA
+159 VAILASVLA

-173 GGLHLTRHRLLRG
+173 GGLHLTRQRLLRG
-186 SLILGAGVAA
+186 TLILGAGVVV

-205 LIEPRPEWNSV
+205 LIEPQPEWNAL
-216 LVVLSVLIAFVA
+216 LVALSVLIAFAA
-228 SGVALW
+228 SGLALW

-239 RKGEHH
+239 RQGDHH
-245 LLLMR
+245 LMLMR

-266 VGMAAATFSHHS
+266 VGMAAAEFSHSS
-278 MMQSQGL
+278 MMQPHGV
-285 SNPGL
+285 SNAGL

-295 LITLTILGITL
+295 LITLTILGVTL
-306 LCSMLDAQMRATR
+306 LSSMLDAQLRAARLATR
-319 LAARLRF
+319 LNRANQELR
-326 ANKELLQL
+326 QL
-334 ALHDNLTALPNRV
+334 AMHDNLTTLPNRV

-352 LDRVIKKAM
+352 LDLAIKQAM
-361 LNDFRFAVIY
+361 LNEHRFAVIY

-392 LLAVAE
+392 LVAVAE
-398 RLRSQLSETMLLA
+398 RLCNQLSNTMLLV

-416 EFVLMVKRCDISP
+416 EFVLMAECDISA
-429 ARQLAQR
+429 ARQLAQK
-436 LVKVIG
+436 LVKVISS
-442 KPFEFDRYV
+442 PFELDRYV

-483 TKNSGRNGW
+483 TKHSGRNGW
-492 CLFERAMSAATQHQ
+492 CLFEPAMSAATQHQ
-506 LELTN
+506 LELAN
-511 DLWEALERQQMRL
+511 DLWEAIEREQMRL
-524 FYQPKFR
+524 FYQPKFC

-567 QIVALGNWVI
+567 QIIALGNWVI
-577 EEACRQLRIWH
+577 GEACSQLRLWH
-588 NQGHTEW
+588 NQGHSDW

-605 FHQRDLLATLTRTLT
+605 FHQRDLLTILTQTLARN
-620 RYQLPG
+620 QLPG
-626 CALMLEITEA
+626 SALMLEITEA
-636 IAMRDPVFSQ
+636 IAMRDPAFSQ

-654 AGVSIAIDNFGIGY
+654 AGVSVAIDNFGIGY

-687 FINSLRPGSEDATVV
+687 FINCLRPGSEDATVV

-752 EVFSL
+752 EALSFPSL
-757 AARQHPMPAASG
+757 RQPVASLSG

>member
-1 MFLNQSDKITIYR
+1 
-14 PAWLAGNKM
+14 
-23 QIIKRLR
+23 
-30 LRARLAGSKKGINT
+30 
-44 GINHFHPLGVFLND
+44 
-58 LSDCTQHQLSAGG
+58 
-71 EELPMLPVTWDGVLV
+71 MLPVTWDSVLICV
-86 SISLIVAFIAS
+86 SLIVVFIAS

-108 VSRGWSARFWLLA
+108 VSRGWSARFWLLV
-121 GGSAMGIGI
+121 GGIAMGIGV

-137 MLAMMMPVTM
+137 MLAMMLPMMM
-147 RYDIRLTSLSLL
+147 RYDTRLTILSLL
-159 VAILASCLA
+159 VAILASVLA

-173 GGLHLTRHRLLRG
+173 GGLHLTRQRLLRG
-186 SLILGAGVAA
+186 TLILGAGVVV

-205 LIEPRPEWNSV
+205 LIEPQPEWNAL
-216 LVVLSVLIAFVA
+216 LVALSVLIAFAA
-228 SGVALW
+228 SGLALW

-239 RKGEHH
+239 RQGDHH
-245 LLLMR
+245 LMLMR

-266 VGMAAATFSHHS
+266 VGMAAAEFSHSS
-278 MMQSQGL
+278 MMQPHGV
-285 SNPGL
+285 SNAGL

-306 LCSMLDAQMRATR
+306 LSSMLDAQLRAARLATR
-319 LAARLRF
+319 LNRANQELR
-326 ANKELLQL
+326 QL
-334 ALHDNLTALPNRV
+334 AMHDNLTTLPNRV

-352 LDRVIKKAM
+352 LDLAIKQAM
-361 LNDFRFAVIY
+361 LNEHRFAVIY

-392 LLAVAE
+392 LVAVAE
-398 RLRSQLSETMLLA
+398 RLCSQLSNTMLLV

-416 EFVLMVKRCDISP
+416 EFVLMAECDISA
-429 ARQLAQR
+429 ARQLAQK
-436 LVKVIG
+436 LVKVISS
-442 KPFEFDRYV
+442 PFELDRYV

-483 TKNSGRNGW
+483 TKHSGRNGW
-492 CLFERAMSAATQHQ
+492 CLFEPAMSAATQHQ
-506 LELTN
+506 LELAN
-511 DLWEALERQQMRL
+511 DLWEAIEREQMRL
-524 FYQPKFR
+524 FYQPKFC

-567 QIVALGNWVI
+567 QIIALGNWVI
-577 EEACRQLRIWH
+577 GEACRQLRIWH
-588 NQGHTEW
+588 SQGHSDW

-605 FHQRDLLATLTRTLT
+605 FHQRDLLTILTQTLSRN
-620 RYQLPG
+620 QLPG
-626 CALMLEITEA
+626 SALMLEITEA
-636 IAMRDPVFSQ
+636 IAMRDPAFSQ

-654 AGVSIAIDNFGIGY
+654 AGVSVAIDNFGIGY

-687 FINSLRPGSEDATVV
+687 FINCLRPGSEDATVV

-752 EVFSL
+752 EALSFPSL
-757 AARQHPMPAASG
+757 RQPVASLSG

>member
-1 MFLNQSDKITIYR
+1 
-14 PAWLAGNKM
+14 
-23 QIIKRLR
+23 
-30 LRARLAGSKKGINT
+30 
-44 GINHFHPLGVFLND
+44 
-58 LSDCTQHQLSAGG
+58 
-71 EELPMLPVTWDGVLV
+71 MLPVTWDSVLICV
-86 SISLIVAFIAS
+86 SLIVVFIAS

-108 VSRGWSARFWLLA
+108 VTRGWSARFWLLV
-121 GGSAMGIGI
+121 GGIAMGIGV

-137 MLAMMMPVTM
+137 MLAMMLPMMM
-147 RYDIRLTSLSLL
+147 RYDTRLTILSLL
-159 VAILASCLA
+159 VAILASVLA

-173 GGLHLTRHRLLRG
+173 GGLHLTRQRLLRG
-186 SLILGAGVAA
+186 TLILGAGVAI

-205 LIEPRPEWNSV
+205 LIEPQPEWNAL
-216 LVVLSVLIAFVA
+216 LVALSVLIAFAA
-228 SGVALW
+228 SGLALW

-239 RKGEHH
+239 RQGDHH
-245 LLLMR
+245 LMLMR

-266 VGMAAATFSHHS
+266 VGMAAAEFSHSS
-278 MMQSQGL
+278 MMQPHGV
-285 SNPGL
+285 SNAGL

-295 LITLTILGITL
+295 LITLTILCITL
-306 LCSMLDAQMRATR
+306 LSSMLDAQLRAARLATR
-319 LAARLRF
+319 LNRANQELR
-326 ANKELLQL
+326 QL
-334 ALHDNLTALPNRV
+334 AMHDNLTTLPNRV

-352 LDRVIKKAM
+352 LDLAIKQAM
-361 LNDFRFAVIY
+361 INEHRFAVIY

-392 LLAVAE
+392 LVAVAE
-398 RLRSQLSETMLLA
+398 RLRSQLSNTMLLV

-416 EFVLMVKRCDISP
+416 EFVLMAECDISA
-429 ARQLAQR
+429 ARQLAQK
-436 LVKVIG
+436 LVKVISS
-442 KPFEFDRYV
+442 PFELDRYV

-483 TKNSGRNGW
+483 TKHSGRNGW
-492 CLFERAMSAATQHQ
+492 CLFEPAMSAATQHQ
-506 LELTN
+506 LELAN
-511 DLWEALERQQMRL
+511 DLWEAIEREQMRL
-524 FYQPKFR
+524 FYQPKFC

-567 QIVALGNWVI
+567 QIIALGNWVVG
-577 EEACRQLRIWH
+577 EACRQLRIWH
-588 NQGHTEW
+588 NQGHSDW

-605 FHQRDLLATLTRTLT
+605 FHQRDLLAILTQTLA

-626 CALMLEITEA
+626 SALMLEITEA
-636 IAMRDPVFSQ
+636 IAMRDPAFSQ

-654 AGVSIAIDNFGIGY
+654 AGVSVAIDNFGIGY

-687 FINSLRPGSEDATVV
+687 FINCLRPGSEDATVV

-752 EVFSL
+752 EALSFPSL
-757 AARQHPMPAASG
+757 RQPVASLPG

>member
-1 MFLNQSDKITIYR
+1 
-14 PAWLAGNKM
+14 
-23 QIIKRLR
+23 
-30 LRARLAGSKKGINT
+30 
-44 GINHFHPLGVFLND
+44 
-58 LSDCTQHQLSAGG
+58 
-71 EELPMLPVTWDGVLV
+71 MLPVTWDSVLICV
-86 SISLIVAFIAS
+86 SLIVAFIAS

-108 VSRGWSARFWLLA
+108 VSRGWSARFWLLV
-121 GGSAMGIGI
+121 GGIAMGIGV

-137 MLAMMMPVTM
+137 MLAMMLPMMM
-147 RYDIRLTSLSLL
+147 RYDTRLTILSLL
-159 VAILASCLA
+159 VAILASVLA

-173 GGLHLTRHRLLRG
+173 GGLHLTRQRLLRG
-186 SLILGAGVAA
+186 TLILGAGVVV

-205 LIEPRPEWNSV
+205 LIEPQPEWNAL
-216 LVVLSVLIAFVA
+216 LVALSVLIAFAA
-228 SGVALW
+228 SGLALW

-239 RKGEHH
+239 RQGDHH
-245 LLLMR
+245 LMLMR

-266 VGMAAATFSHHS
+266 VGMAAAEFSHSS
-278 MMQSQGL
+278 MMQPHGV
-285 SNPGL
+285 SNAGL

-295 LITLTILGITL
+295 LITLTILGVTL
-306 LCSMLDAQMRATR
+306 LSSMLDAQLRAARLATR
-319 LAARLRF
+319 LNRANQELR
-326 ANKELLQL
+326 QL
-334 ALHDNLTALPNRV
+334 AMHDNLTTLPNRV

-352 LDRVIKKAM
+352 LDLAIKQAM
-361 LNDFRFAVIY
+361 LNEHHFAVIY

-392 LLAVAE
+392 LVAVAE
-398 RLRSQLSETMLLA
+398 RLCSQLSNTMLLV

-416 EFVLMVKRCDISP
+416 EFVLMAECDISA
-429 ARQLAQR
+429 ARQLAQK
-436 LVKVIG
+436 LVKVISS
-442 KPFEFDRYV
+442 PFELDRYV

-483 TKNSGRNGW
+483 TKHSGRNGW
-492 CLFERAMSAATQHQ
+492 CLFEPAMSAATQHQ
-506 LELTN
+506 LELAN
-511 DLWEALERQQMRL
+511 DLWEAIEREQMRL
-524 FYQPKFR
+524 FYQPKFC

-567 QIVALGNWVI
+567 QIIALGNWVI
-577 EEACRQLRIWH
+577 GEACRQLRLWH
-588 NQGHTEW
+588 NQGHSDW

-605 FHQRDLLATLTRTLT
+605 FHQRDLLTILTQTLARN
-620 RYQLPG
+620 QLPG
-626 CALMLEITEA
+626 SALMLEITEV
-636 IAMRDPVFSQ
+636 IAMRDPAFSQ

-654 AGVSIAIDNFGIGY
+654 AGVSVAIDNFGIGY

-687 FINSLRPGSEDATVV
+687 FINCLRPGSEDATVV

-752 EVFSL
+752 EALSFPSL
-757 AARQHPMPAASG
+757 RQPVASLSG

>member
-1 MFLNQSDKITIYR
+1 
-14 PAWLAGNKM
+14 
-23 QIIKRLR
+23 
-30 LRARLAGSKKGINT
+30 
-44 GINHFHPLGVFLND
+44 
-58 LSDCTQHQLSAGG
+58 
-71 EELPMLPVTWDGVLV
+71 MLPVTWDSVLICV
-86 SISLIVAFIAS
+86 SLIVVFIAS

-108 VSRGWSARFWLLA
+108 VSRGWSARFWLLV
-121 GGSAMGIGI
+121 GGIAMGIGV

-137 MLAMMMPVTM
+137 MLAMMMPMMM
-147 RYDIRLTSLSLL
+147 RYDTRLTILSLL
-159 VAILASCLA
+159 VAILAFVLA

-173 GGLHLTRHRLLRG
+173 GGLHLTRQRLLRG
-186 SLILGAGVAA
+186 TLILGAGVVV

-205 LIEPRPEWNSV
+205 LIEPQPEWNAL
-216 LVVLSVLIAFVA
+216 LVALSVLIAFAA
-228 SGVALW
+228 SGLALW

-239 RKGEHH
+239 RQGDHH
-245 LLLMR
+245 LMLMR

-266 VGMAAATFSHHS
+266 VGMAAAEFSHSS
-278 MMQSQGL
+278 MMQPHGV
-285 SNPGL
+285 SNAGL

-295 LITLTILGITL
+295 LITLTILGVTL
-306 LCSMLDAQMRATR
+306 LSSMLDAQLRAARLATR
-319 LAARLRF
+319 LNRANQELR
-326 ANKELLQL
+326 QL
-334 ALHDNLTALPNRV
+334 AMHDNLTTLPNRV

-352 LDRVIKKAM
+352 LDLAIKQAM
-361 LNDFRFAVIY
+361 LNEHRFAVIY

-392 LLAVAE
+392 LVAVAE
-398 RLRSQLSETMLLA
+398 RLCSQLSNTMLLV

-416 EFVLMVKRCDISP
+416 EFVLMAECDISA
-429 ARQLAQR
+429 ARQLAQK
-436 LVKVIG
+436 LVKVISS
-442 KPFEFDRYV
+442 PFELDRYV

-483 TKNSGRNGW
+483 TKHSGRNGW
-492 CLFERAMSAATQHQ
+492 CLFEPAMSAATQHQ
-506 LELTN
+506 LELAN
-511 DLWEALERQQMRL
+511 DLWEAIEREQMRL
-524 FYQPKFR
+524 FYQPKFC

-567 QIVALGNWVI
+567 QIIALGNWVI
-577 EEACRQLRIWH
+577 GEACRQLRIWH
-588 NQGHTEW
+588 SQGHSDW

-605 FHQRDLLATLTRTLT
+605 FHQRDLLTILTQTLA

-626 CALMLEITEA
+626 SALMLEITEA
-636 IAMRDPVFSQ
+636 IAMRDPAFSQ

-654 AGVSIAIDNFGIGY
+654 AGVSVAIDNFGIGY

-687 FINSLRPGSEDATVV
+687 FINCLRPGSEDATVV

-752 EVFSL
+752 EALSFPSL
-757 AARQHPMPAASG
+757 RQPVASLSG

>member
-1 MFLNQSDKITIYR
+1 
-14 PAWLAGNKM
+14 
-23 QIIKRLR
+23 
-30 LRARLAGSKKGINT
+30 
-44 GINHFHPLGVFLND
+44 
-58 LSDCTQHQLSAGG
+58 
-71 EELPMLPVTWDGVLV
+71 MLPVTWDSVLICV
-86 SISLIVAFIAS
+86 SLIVAFIAS

-108 VSRGWSARFWLLA
+108 VTRGWSARFWLLV
-121 GGSAMGIGI
+121 GGIAMGIGV

-137 MLAMMMPVTM
+137 MLAMMLPMMM
-147 RYDIRLTSLSLL
+147 RYDTRLTILSLL
-159 VAILASCLA
+159 VAILASVLA

-173 GGLHLTRHRLLRG
+173 GGLHLTRQRLLRG
-186 SLILGAGVAA
+186 TLILGAGVVV

-205 LIEPRPEWNSV
+205 LIEPQPEWNAL
-216 LVVLSVLIAFVA
+216 LVALSVLIAFAA
-228 SGVALW
+228 SGLALW

-239 RKGEHH
+239 RQGDHH
-245 LLLMR
+245 LMLMR

-266 VGMAAATFSHHS
+266 VGMAAAEFSHSS
-278 MMQSQGL
+278 MMQPHGV
-285 SNPGL
+285 SNAGL

-306 LCSMLDAQMRATR
+306 LSSMLDAQLRAARLATR
-319 LAARLRF
+319 LNRANQELR
-326 ANKELLQL
+326 QL
-334 ALHDNLTALPNRV
+334 AMHDNLTTLPNRV

-352 LDRVIKKAM
+352 LDLAIKQAM
-361 LNDFRFAVIY
+361 LNEHHFAVIY

-392 LLAVAE
+392 LVAVAE
-398 RLRSQLSETMLLA
+398 RLCSQLSNTMLLV

-416 EFVLMVKRCDISP
+416 EFVLMAECDISA
-429 ARQLAQR
+429 ARQLAQK
-436 LVKVIG
+436 LVKVISS
-442 KPFEFDRYV
+442 PFELDRYV

-483 TKNSGRNGW
+483 TKHSGRNGW
-492 CLFERAMSAATQHQ
+492 CLFEPAMSAATQHQ
-506 LELTN
+506 LELAN
-511 DLWEALERQQMRL
+511 DLWEAIEREQMRL
-524 FYQPKFR
+524 FYQPKFC

-567 QIVALGNWVI
+567 QIIALGNWVI
-577 EEACRQLRIWH
+577 GEACRQLRIWH
-588 NQGHTEW
+588 SQGHSDW

-605 FHQRDLLATLTRTLT
+605 FHQRDLLTILTQTLARN
-620 RYQLPG
+620 QLPG
-626 CALMLEITEA
+626 SALMLEITEA
-636 IAMRDPVFSQ
+636 IAMRDPAFSQ

-654 AGVSIAIDNFGIGY
+654 AGVSVAIDNFGIGY

-687 FINSLRPGSEDATVV
+687 FINCLRPGSEDATVV

-752 EVFSL
+752 EALSFPSL
-757 AARQHPMPAASG
+757 RQPVASLSG

>member
-1 MFLNQSDKITIYR
+1 
-14 PAWLAGNKM
+14 
-23 QIIKRLR
+23 
-30 LRARLAGSKKGINT
+30 
-44 GINHFHPLGVFLND
+44 
-58 LSDCTQHQLSAGG
+58 
-71 EELPMLPVTWDGVLV
+71 MLPVTWDSVLICV
-86 SISLIVAFIAS
+86 SLIVVFIAS

-108 VSRGWSARFWLLA
+108 VSRGWSARFWLLV
-121 GGSAMGIGI
+121 GGIAMGIGV

-137 MLAMMMPVTM
+137 MLAMMMPMMM
-147 RYDIRLTSLSLL
+147 RYDTRLTILSLL
-159 VAILASCLA
+159 VAILASVLA

-173 GGLHLTRHRLLRG
+173 GGLHLTRQRLLRG
-186 SLILGAGVAA
+186 TLILGAGVVV

-205 LIEPRPEWNSV
+205 LIEPQPEWNAL
-216 LVVLSVLIAFVA
+216 LVALSVLIAFAA
-228 SGVALW
+228 SGLALW

-239 RKGEHH
+239 RQGDHH
-245 LLLMR
+245 LMLMR

-266 VGMAAATFSHHS
+266 VGMAAAEFSHSS
-278 MMQSQGL
+278 MMQPHGV
-285 SNPGL
+285 SNAGL

-295 LITLTILGITL
+295 LITLTILGVTL
-306 LCSMLDAQMRATR
+306 LSSMLDAQLRAARLATR
-319 LAARLRF
+319 LNRANQELR
-326 ANKELLQL
+326 QL
-334 ALHDNLTALPNRV
+334 AMHDNLTTLPNRV

-352 LDRVIKKAM
+352 LDLAIKQAM
-361 LNDFRFAVIY
+361 LNEHHFAVIY

-392 LLAVAE
+392 LVAVAE
-398 RLRSQLSETMLLA
+398 RLCSQLSNTMLLV

-416 EFVLMVKRCDISP
+416 EFVLMAECDISA
-429 ARQLAQR
+429 ARQLAQK
-436 LVKVIG
+436 LVKVISS
-442 KPFEFDRYV
+442 PFELDRYV

-483 TKNSGRNGW
+483 TKHSGRNGW
-492 CLFERAMSAATQHQ
+492 CLFEPAMSAATQHQ
-506 LELTN
+506 LELAN
-511 DLWEALERQQMRL
+511 DLWEAIEREQMRL
-524 FYQPKFR
+524 FYQPKFC

-567 QIVALGNWVI
+567 QIIALGNWVI
-577 EEACRQLRIWH
+577 GEACRQLRIWH
-588 NQGHTEW
+588 NQGHSDW

-605 FHQRDLLATLTRTLT
+605 FHQRDLLTILTQTLARN
-620 RYQLPG
+620 QLPG
-626 CALMLEITEA
+626 SALMLEITEA
-636 IAMRDPVFSQ
+636 IAMRDPAFSQ

-654 AGVSIAIDNFGIGY
+654 AGVSVAIDNFGIGY

-687 FINSLRPGSEDATVV
+687 FINCLRPGSEDATVV

-752 EVFSL
+752 EALSFPSL
-757 AARQHPMPAASG
+757 RQPVASLSG

>member
-1 MFLNQSDKITIYR
+1 
-14 PAWLAGNKM
+14 
-23 QIIKRLR
+23 
-30 LRARLAGSKKGINT
+30 
-44 GINHFHPLGVFLND
+44 
-58 LSDCTQHQLSAGG
+58 
-71 EELPMLPVTWDGVLV
+71 MLPVTWDSVLICV
-86 SISLIVAFIAS
+86 SLIVVFIAS

-108 VSRGWSARFWLLA
+108 VTRGWSARFWLLV
-121 GGSAMGIGI
+121 GGIAMGIGV

-137 MLAMMMPVTM
+137 MLAMMMPMMM
-147 RYDIRLTSLSLL
+147 RYDTRLTILSLL
-159 VAILASCLA
+159 VAILASVLA

-173 GGLHLTRHRLLRG
+173 GGLHLTRQRLLRG
-186 SLILGAGVAA
+186 TLILGAGVVV

-205 LIEPRPEWNSV
+205 LIEPQPEWNAL
-216 LVVLSVLIAFVA
+216 LVALSVLIAFAA
-228 SGVALW
+228 SGLALW

-239 RKGEHH
+239 RQGDHH
-245 LLLMR
+245 LMLMR

-266 VGMAAATFSHHS
+266 VGMAAAEFSHSS
-278 MMQSQGL
+278 MMQPHGV
-285 SNPGL
+285 SNAGL

-306 LCSMLDAQMRATR
+306 LSSMLDAQLRAARLATR
-319 LAARLRF
+319 LNRANQELR
-326 ANKELLQL
+326 QL
-334 ALHDNLTALPNRV
+334 AMHDNLTTLPNRV

-352 LDRVIKKAM
+352 LDLAIKQAM
-361 LNDFRFAVIY
+361 INEHRFAVIY

-392 LLAVAE
+392 LVAVAE
-398 RLRSQLSETMLLA
+398 RLCSQLSNTMLLV

-416 EFVLMVKRCDISP
+416 EFVLMAECDISA
-429 ARQLAQR
+429 ARQLAQK
-436 LVKVIG
+436 LVKVISS
-442 KPFEFDRYV
+442 PFELDRYV

-483 TKNSGRNGW
+483 TKHSGRNGW
-492 CLFERAMSAATQHQ
+492 CLFEPAMSAATQHQ
-506 LELTN
+506 LELAN
-511 DLWEALERQQMRL
+511 DLWEAIEREQMRL
-524 FYQPKFR
+524 FYQPKFC

-567 QIVALGNWVI
+567 QIIALGNWVI
-577 EEACRQLRIWH
+577 GEACRQLRIWH
-588 NQGHTEW
+588 SQGHSDW

-605 FHQRDLLATLTRTLT
+605 FHQRDLLTILTQTLARN
-620 RYQLPG
+620 QLPG
-626 CALMLEITEA
+626 SALMLEITEA
-636 IAMRDPVFSQ
+636 IAMRDPAFSQ

-654 AGVSIAIDNFGIGY
+654 AGVSVAIDNFGIGY

-687 FINSLRPGSEDATVV
+687 FINCLRPGSEDATVV

-752 EVFSL
+752 EALSFPSL
-757 AARQHPMPAASG
+757 RQPVASLSG

>member
-1 MFLNQSDKITIYR
+1 
-14 PAWLAGNKM
+14 
-23 QIIKRLR
+23 
-30 LRARLAGSKKGINT
+30 
-44 GINHFHPLGVFLND
+44 
-58 LSDCTQHQLSAGG
+58 
-71 EELPMLPVTWDGVLV
+71 MLPVTWDSVLICV
-86 SISLIVAFIAS
+86 SLIVAFIAS

-108 VSRGWSARFWLLA
+108 VSRGWSARFWLLV
-121 GGSAMGIGI
+121 GGIAMGIGV

-137 MLAMMMPVTM
+137 MLAMMLPMMM
-147 RYDIRLTSLSLL
+147 RYDTRLTILSLL
-159 VAILASCLA
+159 VAILASVLA

-173 GGLHLTRHRLLRG
+173 GGLHLTRQRLLRG
-186 SLILGAGVAA
+186 TLILGAGVVV

-205 LIEPRPEWNSV
+205 LIEPQPEWNAL
-216 LVVLSVLIAFVA
+216 LVALSVLIAFAA
-228 SGVALW
+228 SGLALW

-239 RKGEHH
+239 RQGEHH
-245 LLLMR
+245 LMLMR

-266 VGMAAATFSHHS
+266 VGMAAAEFSHSS
-278 MMQSQGL
+278 MMQPHGV
-285 SNPGL
+285 SNAGL

-295 LITLTILGITL
+295 LITLTILGVTL
-306 LCSMLDAQMRATR
+306 LSSMLDAQLRAARLATR
-319 LAARLRF
+319 LNRANQELR
-326 ANKELLQL
+326 QL
-334 ALHDNLTALPNRV
+334 AMHDNLTTLPNRV

-352 LDRVIKKAM
+352 LDLAIKQAM
-361 LNDFRFAVIY
+361 LNEHRFAVIY

-392 LLAVAE
+392 LVAVAE
-398 RLRSQLSETMLLA
+398 RLCSQLSNTMLLV

-416 EFVLMVKRCDISP
+416 EFVLMAECDISA
-429 ARQLAQR
+429 ARQLAQK
-436 LVKVIG
+436 LVKVISS
-442 KPFEFDRYV
+442 PFELDRYV

-483 TKNSGRNGW
+483 TKHSGRNGW
-492 CLFERAMSAATQHQ
+492 CLFEPAMSAATQHQ
-506 LELTN
+506 LELAN
-511 DLWEALERQQMRL
+511 DLWEAIEREQMRL
-524 FYQPKFR
+524 FYQPKFC

-567 QIVALGNWVI
+567 QIIALGNWVI
-577 EEACRQLRIWH
+577 GEACRQLRIWH
-588 NQGHTEW
+588 SQGHSDW

-605 FHQRDLLATLTRTLT
+605 FHQRDLLTILTQTLA

-626 CALMLEITEA
+626 SALMLEITEA
-636 IAMRDPVFSQ
+636 IAMRDPAFSQ

-654 AGVSIAIDNFGIGY
+654 AGVSVAIDNFGIGY

-687 FINSLRPGSEDATVV
+687 FINCLRPGSEDATVV

-752 EVFSL
+752 EALSFPSL
-757 AARQHPMPAASG
+757 RQPVASLSG

>member
-1 MFLNQSDKITIYR
+1 
-14 PAWLAGNKM
+14 
-23 QIIKRLR
+23 
-30 LRARLAGSKKGINT
+30 
-44 GINHFHPLGVFLND
+44 
-58 LSDCTQHQLSAGG
+58 
-71 EELPMLPVTWDGVLV
+71 MLPVTWDSVLICV
-86 SISLIVAFIAS
+86 SLIVVFIAS
-97 FTALDTAGRVA
+97 FTALDTTGRVA
-108 VSRGWSARFWLLA
+108 VSRGWSARFWLLV
-121 GGSAMGIGI
+121 GGIAMGIGV
-130 WAMHFIG
+130 WSMHFIG
-137 MLAMMMPVTM
+137 MLAMMMPMMM
-147 RYDIRLTSLSLL
+147 RYDTRLTILSLL
-159 VAILASCLA
+159 VAILASVLA

-173 GGLHLTRHRLLRG
+173 GGLHLTRQRLLRG
-186 SLILGAGVAA
+186 TLILGAGVVV

-205 LIEPRPEWNSV
+205 LIEPQPEWNAL
-216 LVVLSVLIAFVA
+216 LVALSVLIAFAA
-228 SGVALW
+228 SGLALW

-239 RKGEHH
+239 RQGDHH
-245 LLLMR
+245 LMLMR

-266 VGMAAATFSHHS
+266 VGMAAAEFSHSS
-278 MMQSQGL
+278 MMQPHGV
-285 SNPGL
+285 SNAGL

-295 LITLTILGITL
+295 LITLTILGVTL
-306 LCSMLDAQMRATR
+306 LSSMLDAQLRAARLATR
-319 LAARLRF
+319 LNRANQELR
-326 ANKELLQL
+326 QL
-334 ALHDNLTALPNRV
+334 AMHDNLTTLPNRV

-352 LDRVIKKAM
+352 LDLAIKQAM
-361 LNDFRFAVIY
+361 LNEHRFAVIY

-392 LLAVAE
+392 LVAVAE
-398 RLRSQLSETMLLA
+398 RLCSQLSNTMLLV

-416 EFVLMVKRCDISP
+416 EFVLMAECDISA
-429 ARQLAQR
+429 ARQLAQK
-436 LVKVIG
+436 LVKVISS
-442 KPFEFDRYV
+442 PFELDRYV

-483 TKNSGRNGW
+483 TKHSGRNGW
-492 CLFERAMSAATQHQ
+492 CLFEPAMSAATQHQ
-506 LELTN
+506 LELAN
-511 DLWEALERQQMRL
+511 DLWEAIEREQMRL
-524 FYQPKFR
+524 FYQPKFC

-567 QIVALGNWVI
+567 QIIALGNWVI
-577 EEACRQLRIWH
+577 GEACRQLRIWH
-588 NQGHTEW
+588 SQGHSDW

-605 FHQRDLLATLTRTLT
+605 FHQRDLLTILTQTLARN
-620 RYQLPG
+620 QLPG
-626 CALMLEITEA
+626 SALMLEITEA
-636 IAMRDPVFSQ
+636 IAMRDPAFSQ

-654 AGVSIAIDNFGIGY
+654 AGVSVAIDNFGIGY

-687 FINSLRPGSEDATVV
+687 FINCLRPGSEDATVV

-752 EVFSL
+752 EALSFPSL
-757 AARQHPMPAASG
+757 RQPVASLSG

>member
-1 MFLNQSDKITIYR
+1 
-14 PAWLAGNKM
+14 
-23 QIIKRLR
+23 
-30 LRARLAGSKKGINT
+30 
-44 GINHFHPLGVFLND
+44 
-58 LSDCTQHQLSAGG
+58 
-71 EELPMLPVTWDGVLV
+71 MLPVTWDSVLICV
-86 SISLIVAFIAS
+86 SLIVVFIAS

-108 VSRGWSARFWLLA
+108 VSRGWSARFWLLV
-121 GGSAMGIGI
+121 GGIAMGIGV

-137 MLAMMMPVTM
+137 MLAMMMPMMM
-147 RYDIRLTSLSLL
+147 RYDTRLTILSLL
-159 VAILASCLA
+159 VAILASVLA

-173 GGLHLTRHRLLRG
+173 GGLHLTRQRLLSG
-186 SLILGAGVAA
+186 TLILGAGVVV

-205 LIEPRPEWNSV
+205 LIEPQPEWNAL
-216 LVVLSVLIAFVA
+216 LVALSVLIAFAA
-228 SGVALW
+228 SGLALW

-239 RKGEHH
+239 RQGDHH
-245 LLLMR
+245 LMLMR

-266 VGMAAATFSHHS
+266 VGMAAAEFSHSS
-278 MMQSQGL
+278 MMQPHGV
-285 SNPGL
+285 SNAGL

-306 LCSMLDAQMRATR
+306 LSSMLDAQLRAARLATR
-319 LAARLRF
+319 LNRANQELR
-326 ANKELLQL
+326 QL
-334 ALHDNLTALPNRV
+334 AMHDNLTTLPNRV

-352 LDRVIKKAM
+352 LDLAIKQAM
-361 LNDFRFAVIY
+361 LNEHRFAVIY

-392 LLAVAE
+392 LVAVAE
-398 RLRSQLSETMLLA
+398 RLCSQLSNTMLLV

-416 EFVLMVKRCDISP
+416 EFVLMAECDISA
-429 ARQLAQR
+429 ARQLAQK
-436 LVKVIG
+436 LVKVISS
-442 KPFEFDRYV
+442 PFELDRYV

-483 TKNSGRNGW
+483 TKHSGRNGW
-492 CLFERAMSAATQHQ
+492 CLFEPAMSAATQHQ
-506 LELTN
+506 LELAN
-511 DLWEALERQQMRL
+511 DLWEAIEREQMRL
-524 FYQPKFR
+524 FYQPKFC

-567 QIVALGNWVI
+567 QIIALGNWVI
-577 EEACRQLRIWH
+577 GEACRQLRIWH
-588 NQGHTEW
+588 SQGHSDW

-605 FHQRDLLATLTRTLT
+605 FHQRDLLTILTQTLA

-626 CALMLEITEA
+626 SALMLEITEA
-636 IAMRDPVFSQ
+636 IAMRDPAFSQ

-654 AGVSIAIDNFGIGY
+654 AGVSVAIDNFGIGY

-687 FINSLRPGSEDATVV
+687 FINCLRPGSEDATVV

-752 EVFSL
+752 EALSFPSL
-757 AARQHPMPAASG
+757 RQPVASLSG

>member
-1 MFLNQSDKITIYR
+1 
-14 PAWLAGNKM
+14 
-23 QIIKRLR
+23 
-30 LRARLAGSKKGINT
+30 
-44 GINHFHPLGVFLND
+44 
-58 LSDCTQHQLSAGG
+58 
-71 EELPMLPVTWDGVLV
+71 MLPVTWDSVLICV
-86 SISLIVAFIAS
+86 SLIVVFIAS

-108 VSRGWSARFWLLA
+108 VSRGWSARFWLLV
-121 GGSAMGIGI
+121 GGIAMGIGV

-137 MLAMMMPVTM
+137 MLAMMLPMMM
-147 RYDIRLTSLSLL
+147 RYDTRLTILSLL
-159 VAILASCLA
+159 VAILASVLA

-173 GGLHLTRHRLLRG
+173 GGLHLTRQRLLRG
-186 SLILGAGVAA
+186 TLILGAGVAI

-205 LIEPRPEWNSV
+205 LIEPQPEWNAL
-216 LVVLSVLIAFVA
+216 LVALSVLIAFAA
-228 SGVALW
+228 SGLALW

-239 RKGEHH
+239 RQGDHH
-245 LLLMR
+245 LMLMR

-266 VGMAAATFSHHS
+266 VGMAAAEFSHSS
-278 MMQSQGL
+278 MMQPHGV
-285 SNPGL
+285 SNAGL

-306 LCSMLDAQMRATR
+306 LSSMLDAQLRAARLATR
-319 LAARLRF
+319 LNRANQELR
-326 ANKELLQL
+326 QL
-334 ALHDNLTALPNRV
+334 AMHDNLTTLPNRV

-352 LDRVIKKAM
+352 LDLAIKQAM
-361 LNDFRFAVIY
+361 LNEHRFAVIY

-392 LLAVAE
+392 LVAVAE
-398 RLRSQLSETMLLA
+398 RLRSQLSNTMLLV

-416 EFVLMVKRCDISP
+416 EFVLMAECDISA
-429 ARQLAQR
+429 ARQLAQK
-436 LVKVIG
+436 LVKVISS
-442 KPFEFDRYV
+442 PFELDRYV

-483 TKNSGRNGW
+483 TKHSGRNGW
-492 CLFERAMSAATQHQ
+492 CLFEPAMSAATQHQ
-506 LELTN
+506 LELAN
-511 DLWEALERQQMRL
+511 DLWEAIEREQMRL
-524 FYQPKFR
+524 FYQPKFC

-567 QIVALGNWVI
+567 QIIALGNWVI
-577 EEACRQLRIWH
+577 GEACRQLRIWH
-588 NQGHTEW
+588 SQGHSDW

-605 FHQRDLLATLTRTLT
+605 FHQRDLLTILTQTLARN
-620 RYQLPG
+620 QLPG
-626 CALMLEITEA
+626 SALMLEITEA
-636 IAMRDPVFSQ
+636 IAMRDPAFSQ

-654 AGVSIAIDNFGIGY
+654 AGVSVAIDNFGIGY

-687 FINSLRPGSEDATVV
+687 FINCLRPGSEDATVV

-752 EVFSL
+752 EALSFPSL
-757 AARQHPMPAASG
+757 RQPVASLSG

>member
-1 MFLNQSDKITIYR
+1 
-14 PAWLAGNKM
+14 
-23 QIIKRLR
+23 
-30 LRARLAGSKKGINT
+30 
-44 GINHFHPLGVFLND
+44 
-58 LSDCTQHQLSAGG
+58 
-71 EELPMLPVTWDGVLV
+71 MLPVTWDSVLICV
-86 SISLIVAFIAS
+86 SLIVAFIAS

-108 VSRGWSARFWLLA
+108 VSRGWSARFWLLV
-121 GGSAMGIGI
+121 GGIAMGIGV

-137 MLAMMMPVTM
+137 MLAMMMPMMM
-147 RYDIRLTSLSLL
+147 RYDTRLTILSLL
-159 VAILASCLA
+159 VAILASVLA

-173 GGLHLTRHRLLRG
+173 GGLHLTRQRLLRG
-186 SLILGAGVAA
+186 TLILGAGVVV

-205 LIEPRPEWNSV
+205 LIEPQPEWNAL
-216 LVVLSVLIAFVA
+216 LVALSVLIAFAA
-228 SGVALW
+228 SGLALW

-239 RKGEHH
+239 RQGDHH
-245 LLLMR
+245 LMLMR

-266 VGMAAATFSHHS
+266 VGMAAAEFSHSS
-278 MMQSQGL
+278 MMQPHGV
-285 SNPGL
+285 SNAGL

-295 LITLTILGITL
+295 LITLTILGVTL
-306 LCSMLDAQMRATR
+306 LSSMLDAQLRAARLATR
-319 LAARLRF
+319 LNRANQELR
-326 ANKELLQL
+326 QL
-334 ALHDNLTALPNRV
+334 AMHDNLTTLPNRV

-352 LDRVIKKAM
+352 LDLAIKQAM
-361 LNDFRFAVIY
+361 LNEHRFAVIY

-392 LLAVAE
+392 LVAVAE
-398 RLRSQLSETMLLA
+398 RLRSQLSNTMLLV

-416 EFVLMVKRCDISP
+416 EFVLMAECDISA
-429 ARQLAQR
+429 ARQLAQK
-436 LVKVIG
+436 LVKVISS
-442 KPFEFDRYV
+442 PFELDRYV

-483 TKNSGRNGW
+483 TKHSGRNGW
-492 CLFERAMSAATQHQ
+492 CLFEPAMSAATQHQ
-506 LELTN
+506 LELAN
-511 DLWEALERQQMRL
+511 DLWEAIEREQMRL
-524 FYQPKFR
+524 FYQPKFC

-567 QIVALGNWVI
+567 QIIALGNWVI
-577 EEACRQLRIWH
+577 GEACRQLRIWH
-588 NQGHTEW
+588 SQGHSDW
-595 TVSVNLSALQ
+595 TISVNLSALQ
-605 FHQRDLLATLTRTLT
+605 FHQRDLLTILTQTLARN
-620 RYQLPG
+620 QLPG
-626 CALMLEITEA
+626 SALMLEITEA
-636 IAMRDPVFSQ
+636 IAMRDPAFSQ

-654 AGVSIAIDNFGIGY
+654 AGVSVAIDNFGIGY

-687 FINSLRPGSEDATVV
+687 FINCLRPGSEDATVV

-752 EVFSL
+752 EALSFPSL
-757 AARQHPMPAASG
+757 RQPVASLSG

>member
-1 MFLNQSDKITIYR
+1 
-14 PAWLAGNKM
+14 
-23 QIIKRLR
+23 
-30 LRARLAGSKKGINT
+30 
-44 GINHFHPLGVFLND
+44 
-58 LSDCTQHQLSAGG
+58 
-71 EELPMLPVTWDGVLV
+71 MLPVTWDSVLICV
-86 SISLIVAFIAS
+86 SLIVVFIAS

-108 VSRGWSARFWLLA
+108 VTRGWSARFWLLV
-121 GGSAMGIGI
+121 GGIAMGIGV

-137 MLAMMMPVTM
+137 MLAMMLPMMM
-147 RYDIRLTSLSLL
+147 RYDTRLTLLSLL
-159 VAILASCLA
+159 VAILASVLA

-173 GGLHLTRHRLLRG
+173 GGLHLTRQRLLRG
-186 SLILGAGVAA
+186 TLILGAGVAI

-205 LIEPRPEWNSV
+205 LIEPQPEWNAL
-216 LVVLSVLIAFVA
+216 LVALSVLIAFAA
-228 SGVALW
+228 SGLALW

-239 RKGEHH
+239 RQGDHH
-245 LLLMR
+245 LMLMR

-266 VGMAAATFSHHS
+266 VGMAAAEFSHSS
-278 MMQSQGL
+278 MMQPHGV
-285 SNPGL
+285 SNAGL

-306 LCSMLDAQMRATR
+306 LSSMLDAQLRAARLATR
-319 LAARLRF
+319 LNRANQELR
-326 ANKELLQL
+326 QL
-334 ALHDNLTALPNRV
+334 AMHDNLTTLPNRV

-352 LDRVIKKAM
+352 LDLAIKQAM
-361 LNDFRFAVIY
+361 LNEHRFAVIY

-392 LLAVAE
+392 LVAVAE
-398 RLRSQLSETMLLA
+398 RLRSQLSNTMLLV

-416 EFVLMVKRCDISP
+416 EFVLMAECDISA
-429 ARQLAQR
+429 ARQLAQK
-436 LVKVIG
+436 LVKVISS
-442 KPFEFDRYV
+442 PFELDRYV

-483 TKNSGRNGW
+483 TKHSGRNGW
-492 CLFERAMSAATQHQ
+492 CLFEPAMSAATQHQ
-506 LELTN
+506 LELAN
-511 DLWEALERQQMRL
+511 DLWEAIEREQMRL
-524 FYQPKFR
+524 FYQPKFC

-567 QIVALGNWVI
+567 QIIALGNWVI
-577 EEACRQLRIWH
+577 GEACRQLRIWH
-588 NQGHTEW
+588 NQGHSDW

-605 FHQRDLLATLTRTLT
+605 FHQRDLLTILTQTLA

-626 CALMLEITEA
+626 SALMLEITEA
-636 IAMRDPVFSQ
+636 IAMRDPAFSQ

-654 AGVSIAIDNFGIGY
+654 AGVSVAIDNFGIGY

-687 FINSLRPGSEDATVV
+687 FINCLRPGSEDATVV

-717 AEGVETE
+717 AEGVETK

-752 EVFSL
+752 EALSFPSL
-757 AARQHPMPAASG
+757 RQPVASLPG

>member
-1 MFLNQSDKITIYR
+1 
-14 PAWLAGNKM
+14 
-23 QIIKRLR
+23 
-30 LRARLAGSKKGINT
+30 
-44 GINHFHPLGVFLND
+44 
-58 LSDCTQHQLSAGG
+58 
-71 EELPMLPVTWDGVLV
+71 MLLVTWDSVLICV
-86 SISLIVAFIAS
+86 SLIVAFIAS

-121 GGSAMGIGI
+121 GGTAMGIGV

-137 MLAMMMPVTM
+137 MLAMMMPMTM
-147 RYDIRLTSLSLL
+147 RYDTRLTILSLL
-159 VAILASCLA
+159 VAIMASMFA

-173 GGLHLTRHRLLRG
+173 GGLHLTRYRLLRG
-186 SLILGAGVAA
+186 TLILSSGIVV

-205 LIEPRPEWNSV
+205 LIEPRPEWNV
-216 LVVLSVLIAFVA
+216 LRVALSVIIAFVA

-239 RKGEHH
+239 RQGDHH

-250 GLASLVMGIA
+250 GLASLVMGMA

-266 VGMAAATFSHHS
+266 VGMSAARFSESS
-278 MMQSQGL
+278 MMQPGGV

-295 LITLTILGITL
+295 LITLIILGITL
-306 LCSMLDAQMRATR
+306 LSSMLDAQLRAARLATR
-319 LAARLRF
+319 LRHANQELR
-326 ANKELLQL
+326 QL
-334 ALHDNLTALPNRV
+334 AMHDNLTALPNRA

-352 LDRVIKKAM
+352 LDLAIKQAM
-361 LNDFRFAVIY
+361 LNENRFAVIY

-392 LLAVAE
+392 LVAVSE
-398 RLRSQLSETMLLA
+398 RLRSQLSNTMLLV

-416 EFVLMVKRCDISP
+416 EFVLMAEACDVTP
-429 ARQLAQR
+429 ARQLAQK
-436 LVKVIG
+436 LVKVIST
-442 KPFEFDRYV
+442 PFELDRYV

-475 NADAAMYH
+475 NADSAMYH
-483 TKNSGRNGW
+483 TKHSGRNGW
-492 CLFERAMSAATQHQ
+492 CLFEPAMSDATQHQ
-506 LELTN
+506 LALAN
-511 DLWEALERQQMRL
+511 DLWEAIDRQQMRL

-577 EEACRQLRIWH
+577 DEACRQLKIWH
-588 NQGHTEW
+588 NQGNSDW

-605 FHQRDLLATLTRTLT
+605 FHQRDLLHTLMQTLA
-620 RYQLPG
+620 RYQLSG
-626 CALMLEITEA
+626 SALMLEITEA
-636 IAMRDPVFSQ
+636 IAMRDPLFSQ

-654 AGVSIAIDNFGIGY
+654 AGVSVAIDNFGIGY

-687 FINSLRPGSEDATVV
+687 FINCLRPGSEDATVV

-746 TPADRV
+746 TPADRI
-752 EVFSL
+752 EAFRFPGLRPPL
-757 AARQHPMPAASG
+757 ASASV

>member
-1 MFLNQSDKITIYR
+1 
-14 PAWLAGNKM
+14 
-23 QIIKRLR
+23 
-30 LRARLAGSKKGINT
+30 
-44 GINHFHPLGVFLND
+44 
-58 LSDCTQHQLSAGG
+58 
-71 EELPMLPVTWDGVLV
+71 MLPVTWDSVLICV
-86 SISLIVAFIAS
+86 SLIVVFIAS

-108 VSRGWSARFWLLA
+108 VSRGWSARFWLLV
-121 GGSAMGIGI
+121 GGIAMGIGV

-137 MLAMMMPVTM
+137 MLAMMMPMMM
-147 RYDIRLTSLSLL
+147 RYDTRLTILSLL
-159 VAILASCLA
+159 VAILASVLA

-173 GGLHLTRHRLLRG
+173 GGLHLTRQRLLRG
-186 SLILGAGVAA
+186 TLILGAGVVV

-205 LIEPRPEWNSV
+205 LIEPQPEWNAL
-216 LVVLSVLIAFVA
+216 LVALSVLIAFAA
-228 SGVALW
+228 SGLALW

-239 RKGEHH
+239 RQGDHH
-245 LLLMR
+245 LMLMR

-266 VGMAAATFSHHS
+266 VGMAAAEFSHSS
-278 MMQSQGL
+278 MMQPHGV
-285 SNPGL
+285 SNAGL

-295 LITLTILGITL
+295 LITLTILGVTL
-306 LCSMLDAQMRATR
+306 LSSMLDAQLRAARLATR
-319 LAARLRF
+319 LNRANQELR
-326 ANKELLQL
+326 QL
-334 ALHDNLTALPNRV
+334 AMHDNLTTLPNRV

-352 LDRVIKKAM
+352 LDLAIKQAM
-361 LNDFRFAVIY
+361 LNEHRFAVIY

-392 LLAVAE
+392 LVAVAE
-398 RLRSQLSETMLLA
+398 RLCSQLSNTMLLV

-416 EFVLMVKRCDISP
+416 EFVLMAECDISA
-429 ARQLAQR
+429 ARQLAQK
-436 LVKVIG
+436 LVKVISS
-442 KPFEFDRYV
+442 PFELDRYV

-483 TKNSGRNGW
+483 TKHSGRNGW
-492 CLFERAMSAATQHQ
+492 CLFEPAMSAATQHQ
-506 LELTN
+506 LELAN
-511 DLWEALERQQMRL
+511 DLWEAIEREQMRL
-524 FYQPKFR
+524 FYQPKFC

-567 QIVALGNWVI
+567 QIIALGNWVI
-577 EEACRQLRIWH
+577 GEACRQLRIWH
-588 NQGHTEW
+588 SQGHSDW

-605 FHQRDLLATLTRTLT
+605 FHQRDLLTILTQTLARN
-620 RYQLPG
+620 QLPG
-626 CALMLEITEA
+626 SALMLEITEA
-636 IAMRDPVFSQ
+636 IAMRDPAFSQ

-654 AGVSIAIDNFGIGY
+654 AGVSVAIDNFGIGY

-687 FINSLRPGSEDATVV
+687 FINCLRPGSEDATVV

-752 EVFSL
+752 EALSFPSL
-757 AARQHPMPAASG
+757 RQPVASLSG

>member
-1 MFLNQSDKITIYR
+1 
-14 PAWLAGNKM
+14 
-23 QIIKRLR
+23 
-30 LRARLAGSKKGINT
+30 
-44 GINHFHPLGVFLND
+44 
-58 LSDCTQHQLSAGG
+58 
-71 EELPMLPVTWDGVLV
+71 MLPVTWDSVLICV
-86 SISLIVAFIAS
+86 SLIVVFIAS

-108 VSRGWSARFWLLA
+108 VTRGWSARFWLLV
-121 GGSAMGIGI
+121 GGIAMGIGV

-137 MLAMMMPVTM
+137 MLAMMLPMMM
-147 RYDIRLTSLSLL
+147 RYDSRLTILSLL
-159 VAILASCLA
+159 VAILASVLA

-173 GGLHLTRHRLLRG
+173 GGLHLTRQRLLRG
-186 SLILGAGVAA
+186 TLILGAGVAI

-205 LIEPRPEWNSV
+205 LIEPQPEWNAL
-216 LVVLSVLIAFVA
+216 LVALSVLIAFAA
-228 SGVALW
+228 SGLALW

-239 RKGEHH
+239 RQGDHH
-245 LLLMR
+245 LMLMR

-266 VGMAAATFSHHS
+266 VGMAAAEFSHSS
-278 MMQSQGL
+278 MMQPHGV
-285 SNPGL
+285 SNAGL

-306 LCSMLDAQMRATR
+306 LSSMLDAQLRAARLATR
-319 LAARLRF
+319 LNRANQELR
-326 ANKELLQL
+326 QL
-334 ALHDNLTALPNRV
+334 AMHDNLTTLPNRV

-352 LDRVIKKAM
+352 LDLAIKQAM
-361 LNDFRFAVIY
+361 LNEHRFAVIY

-392 LLAVAE
+392 LVAVAE
-398 RLRSQLSETMLLA
+398 RLRSQLSNTMLLV

-416 EFVLMVKRCDISP
+416 EFVLMAECDISA
-429 ARQLAQR
+429 ARQLALK
-436 LVKVIG
+436 LVKVISS
-442 KPFEFDRYV
+442 PFELDRYV

-483 TKNSGRNGW
+483 TKHSGRNGW
-492 CLFERAMSAATQHQ
+492 CLFEPAMSAATQHQ
-506 LELTN
+506 LELAN
-511 DLWEALERQQMRL
+511 DLWEAIEREQMRL
-524 FYQPKFR
+524 FYQPKFC

-567 QIVALGNWVI
+567 QIIALGNWVI
-577 EEACRQLRIWH
+577 GEACRQLRIWH
-588 NQGHTEW
+588 NQGHSDW

-605 FHQRDLLATLTRTLT
+605 FHQRDLLTILTQTLA

-626 CALMLEITEA
+626 SALMLEITEA
-636 IAMRDPVFSQ
+636 IAMRDPAFSQ

-654 AGVSIAIDNFGIGY
+654 AGVSVAIDNFGIGY

-687 FINSLRPGSEDATVV
+687 FINCLRPGSEDATVV

-752 EVFSL
+752 EALSFPSL
-757 AARQHPMPAASG
+757 RQPVASLPG

>member
-1 MFLNQSDKITIYR
+1 
-14 PAWLAGNKM
+14 
-23 QIIKRLR
+23 
-30 LRARLAGSKKGINT
+30 
-44 GINHFHPLGVFLND
+44 
-58 LSDCTQHQLSAGG
+58 
-71 EELPMLPVTWDGVLV
+71 MLPVTWDSVLICV
-86 SISLIVAFIAS
+86 SLIVVFIAS

-108 VSRGWSARFWLLA
+108 VTRGWSARFWLLV
-121 GGSAMGIGI
+121 GGIVMGIGV

-137 MLAMMMPVTM
+137 MLAMMLPMMM
-147 RYDIRLTSLSLL
+147 RYDTRLTILSLL
-159 VAILASCLA
+159 VAILASVLA

-173 GGLHLTRHRLLRG
+173 GGLHLTRQRLLRG
-186 SLILGAGVAA
+186 TLILGAGVAI

-205 LIEPRPEWNSV
+205 LIEPQPEWNAL
-216 LVVLSVLIAFVA
+216 LVALSVLIAFAA
-228 SGVALW
+228 SGLALW

-239 RKGEHH
+239 RQGDHH
-245 LLLMR
+245 LMLMR

-266 VGMAAATFSHHS
+266 VGMAAAEFSHSS
-278 MMQSQGL
+278 MMQPHGV
-285 SNPGL
+285 SNAGL

-306 LCSMLDAQMRATR
+306 LSSMLDAQLRAARLATR
-319 LAARLRF
+319 LNRANQELR
-326 ANKELLQL
+326 QL
-334 ALHDNLTALPNRV
+334 AMHDNLTTLPNRV

-352 LDRVIKKAM
+352 LDLAIKQAM
-361 LNDFRFAVIY
+361 INEHRFAVIY

-392 LLAVAE
+392 LVAVAE
-398 RLRSQLSETMLLA
+398 RLRSQLSNTMLLV

-416 EFVLMVKRCDISP
+416 EFVLMAECDISA
-429 ARQLAQR
+429 ARQLAQK
-436 LVKVIG
+436 LVKVISS
-442 KPFEFDRYV
+442 PFELDRYV

-483 TKNSGRNGW
+483 TKHSGRNGW
-492 CLFERAMSAATQHQ
+492 CLFEPAMSAATQHQ
-506 LELTN
+506 LELAN
-511 DLWEALERQQMRL
+511 DLWEAIEREQMRL
-524 FYQPKFR
+524 FYQPKFC

-567 QIVALGNWVI
+567 QIIALGNWVI
-577 EEACRQLRIWH
+577 GEACRQLRIWH
-588 NQGHTEW
+588 NQGHSDW

-605 FHQRDLLATLTRTLT
+605 FHQRDLLTILTQTLA

-626 CALMLEITEA
+626 SALMLEITEA
-636 IAMRDPVFSQ
+636 IAMRDPAFSQ

-654 AGVSIAIDNFGIGY
+654 AGVSVAIDNFGIGY

-687 FINSLRPGSEDATVV
+687 FINCLRPGSEDATVV

-752 EVFSL
+752 EALSFPSL
-757 AARQHPMPAASG
+757 RQPVASLPG

>member
-1 MFLNQSDKITIYR
+1 
-14 PAWLAGNKM
+14 
-23 QIIKRLR
+23 
-30 LRARLAGSKKGINT
+30 
-44 GINHFHPLGVFLND
+44 
-58 LSDCTQHQLSAGG
+58 
-71 EELPMLPVTWDGVLV
+71 MLPVTWDSVLICV
-86 SISLIVAFIAS
+86 SLIVVFIAS

-108 VSRGWSARFWLLA
+108 VSRGWSARFWLLV
-121 GGSAMGIGI
+121 GGIAMGIGV

-137 MLAMMMPVTM
+137 MLAMMMPMMM
-147 RYDIRLTSLSLL
+147 RYDTRLTILSLL
-159 VAILASCLA
+159 VAILASVLA

-173 GGLHLTRHRLLRG
+173 GGLHLTRQRLLRG
-186 SLILGAGVAA
+186 TLILGAGVVV

-205 LIEPRPEWNSV
+205 LIEPQPEWNAL
-216 LVVLSVLIAFVA
+216 LVALSVLIAFAA
-228 SGVALW
+228 SGLALW

-239 RKGEHH
+239 RQGDHH
-245 LLLMR
+245 LMLMR

-266 VGMAAATFSHHS
+266 VGMAAAEFSHSS
-278 MMQSQGL
+278 MMQPHGV
-285 SNPGL
+285 SNAGL

-306 LCSMLDAQMRATR
+306 LSSMLDAQLRAARLATR
-319 LAARLRF
+319 LNRANQELR
-326 ANKELLQL
+326 QL
-334 ALHDNLTALPNRV
+334 AMHDNLTTLPNRV

-352 LDRVIKKAM
+352 LDLAIKQAM
-361 LNDFRFAVIY
+361 LNEHRFAVIY

-392 LLAVAE
+392 LVAVAE
-398 RLRSQLSETMLLA
+398 RLRRQLSNTMLLV

-416 EFVLMVKRCDISP
+416 EFVLMAECDISA
-429 ARQLAQR
+429 ARQLAQK
-436 LVKVIG
+436 LVKVISS
-442 KPFEFDRYV
+442 PFELDRYV

-483 TKNSGRNGW
+483 TKHSGRNGW
-492 CLFERAMSAATQHQ
+492 CLFEPAMSAATQHQ
-506 LELTN
+506 LELAN
-511 DLWEALERQQMRL
+511 DLWEAIEREQMRL
-524 FYQPKFR
+524 FYQPKFC

-567 QIVALGNWVI
+567 QIIALGNWVI
-577 EEACRQLRIWH
+577 GEACRQLRLWH
-588 NQGHTEW
+588 SQGQSDW

-605 FHQRDLLATLTRTLT
+605 FHQRDLLTILTQTLA

-626 CALMLEITEA
+626 SALMLEITEA
-636 IAMRDPVFSQ
+636 IAMRDPAFSQ

-654 AGVSIAIDNFGIGY
+654 AGVSVAIDNFGIGY

-687 FINSLRPGSEDATVV
+687 FINCLRPGSEDATVV

-752 EVFSL
+752 EALSFPSL
-757 AARQHPMPAASG
+757 RQPVASLSG

>member
-1 MFLNQSDKITIYR
+1 
-14 PAWLAGNKM
+14 
-23 QIIKRLR
+23 
-30 LRARLAGSKKGINT
+30 
-44 GINHFHPLGVFLND
+44 
-58 LSDCTQHQLSAGG
+58 
-71 EELPMLPVTWDGVLV
+71 MLPVTWDSVLICV
-86 SISLIVAFIAS
+86 SLIVVFIAS

-108 VSRGWSARFWLLA
+108 VSRGWSARFWLLV
-121 GGSAMGIGI
+121 GGIAMGIGV

-137 MLAMMMPVTM
+137 MLAMMLPMMM
-147 RYDIRLTSLSLL
+147 RYDTRLTILSLL
-159 VAILASCLA
+159 VAILASVLA

-173 GGLHLTRHRLLRG
+173 GGLHLTRQRLLRG
-186 SLILGAGVAA
+186 TLILGAGVVV

-205 LIEPRPEWNSV
+205 LIEPQPEWNV
-216 LVVLSVLIAFVA
+216 LLVALSVLIAFAA
-228 SGVALW
+228 SGLALW

-239 RKGEHH
+239 RQGDHH
-245 LLLMR
+245 LMLMR

-266 VGMAAATFSHHS
+266 VGMAAAEFSHSS
-278 MMQSQGL
+278 MMQPHGV
-285 SNPGL
+285 SNAGL

-306 LCSMLDAQMRATR
+306 LSSMLDAQLRAARLATR
-319 LAARLRF
+319 LNRANQELR
-326 ANKELLQL
+326 QL
-334 ALHDNLTALPNRV
+334 AMHDNLTTLPNRV

-352 LDRVIKKAM
+352 LDLAIKQAM
-361 LNDFRFAVIY
+361 LNEHRFAVIY

-392 LLAVAE
+392 LVAVAE
-398 RLRSQLSETMLLA
+398 RLCSQLSNTMLLV

-416 EFVLMVKRCDISP
+416 EFVLMAECDISA
-429 ARQLAQR
+429 ARQLAQK
-436 LVKVIG
+436 LVKVISS
-442 KPFEFDRYV
+442 PFELDRYV

-483 TKNSGRNGW
+483 TKHSGRNGW
-492 CLFERAMSAATQHQ
+492 CLFEPAMSAATQHQ
-506 LELTN
+506 LELAN
-511 DLWEALERQQMRL
+511 DLWEAIEREQMRL
-524 FYQPKFR
+524 FYQPKFC

-567 QIVALGNWVI
+567 QIIALGNWVI
-577 EEACRQLRIWH
+577 GEACRQLRIWH
-588 NQGHTEW
+588 SQGHSDW

-605 FHQRDLLATLTRTLT
+605 FHQRDLLTILTQTLARN
-620 RYQLPG
+620 QLPG
-626 CALMLEITEA
+626 SALMLEITEA
-636 IAMRDPVFSQ
+636 IAMRDPAFSQ

-654 AGVSIAIDNFGIGY
+654 AGVSVAIDNFGIGY

-687 FINSLRPGSEDATVV
+687 FINCLRPGSEDATVV

-752 EVFSL
+752 EALSFPSL
-757 AARQHPMPAASG
+757 RQPVASMSG

>member
-1 MFLNQSDKITIYR
+1 
-14 PAWLAGNKM
+14 
-23 QIIKRLR
+23 
-30 LRARLAGSKKGINT
+30 
-44 GINHFHPLGVFLND
+44 
-58 LSDCTQHQLSAGG
+58 
-71 EELPMLPVTWDGVLV
+71 MLPVTWDSVLICV
-86 SISLIVAFIAS
+86 SLIVVFIAS

-108 VSRGWSARFWLLA
+108 VSRGWSARFWLLV
-121 GGSAMGIGI
+121 GGIAMGIGV

-137 MLAMMMPVTM
+137 MLAMMLPMMM
-147 RYDIRLTSLSLL
+147 RYDTRLTILSLL
-159 VAILASCLA
+159 VAILASVLA

-173 GGLHLTRHRLLRG
+173 GGLHLTRQRLLRG
-186 SLILGAGVAA
+186 TLILGAGVVV

-205 LIEPRPEWNSV
+205 LIEPQPEWNAL
-216 LVVLSVLIAFVA
+216 LVALSVLIAFAA
-228 SGVALW
+228 SGLALW

-239 RKGEHH
+239 RQGDHH
-245 LLLMR
+245 LMLMR

-266 VGMAAATFSHHS
+266 VGMAAAEFSHSS
-278 MMQSQGL
+278 MMQPHGV
-285 SNPGL
+285 SNAGL

-306 LCSMLDAQMRATR
+306 LSSMLDAQLRAARLATR
-319 LAARLRF
+319 LNRANQELR
-326 ANKELLQL
+326 QL
-334 ALHDNLTALPNRV
+334 AMHDNLTTLPNRV

-352 LDRVIKKAM
+352 LDLAIKQAM
-361 LNDFRFAVIY
+361 LNEHRFAVIY

-392 LLAVAE
+392 LVAVAE
-398 RLRSQLSETMLLA
+398 RLCSQLSNTMLLV

-416 EFVLMVKRCDISP
+416 EFVLMAECDISA
-429 ARQLAQR
+429 ARQLAQK
-436 LVKVIG
+436 LVKVISS
-442 KPFEFDRYV
+442 PFELDRYV

-483 TKNSGRNGW
+483 TKHSGRNGW
-492 CLFERAMSAATQHQ
+492 CLFEPAMSAATQHQ
-506 LELTN
+506 LELAN
-511 DLWEALERQQMRL
+511 DLWEAVEREQMRL
-524 FYQPKFR
+524 FYQPKFC

-567 QIVALGNWVI
+567 QIIALGNWVI
-577 EEACRQLRIWH
+577 GEACRQLRIWH
-588 NQGHTEW
+588 NHGHSDW

-605 FHQRDLLATLTRTLT
+605 FHQRDLLTILTQTLA

-626 CALMLEITEA
+626 SALMLEITEA
-636 IAMRDPVFSQ
+636 IAMRDPAFSQ

-654 AGVSIAIDNFGIGY
+654 AGVSVAIDNFGIGY

-687 FINSLRPGSEDATVV
+687 FINCLRPGSEDATVV

-752 EVFSL
+752 EALSFPSL
-757 AARQHPMPAASG
+757 RQPVASLSG